1 MRKGIISCLL
11 FISFWLA
18 GCQQRKE
25 VEVQIIPQP
34 QSSELSSGTY
44 GLPRQAVFSTNL
56 PEEDK
61 KEFTEYLQASPFALQ
76 PEAEGTQKSVVSFT
90 IIAPVSDQESMES
103 YQLSITGKGIS
114 VVAPSAA
121 GLFYGF
127 QSLLQ
132 LAEQEADG
140 TFSFPLI
147 EIKDSPRF
155 SYRGLHLD
163 VSRHFRTKEFLKKQL
178 DAMARYKLN
187 RFHWHLTDGAGW
199 RLEIKRYPEL
209 TEQAAY
215 RPYPNWKAW
224 WKGGRK
230 YCTKD
235 APGADGGYYTQE
247 DAREIVE
254 YARQRHIT
262 VIPEIEMPGHAIAA
276 LASYP
281 ELSCRPDTTY
291 EVTGTWGVFEEVFCP
306 KEETF
311 QFLEGVLDE
320 VMELFPSPYIHIGGD
335 ECPKD
340 AWMKCAHCQE
350 LIKKLGLKDDTTP
363 NAIDGKKHTK
373 EEKLQS
379 YFITRMEKYLNSKG
393 RNIIGW
399 DEILEGGLAPNATVM
414 SWRGVEG
421 GITAAKAGHD
431 AIMTPSPY
439 AYLDQYQE
447 EPETAPTT
455 IGGYQTLK
463 KTYSYNPVPDDAD
476 ELVKKHIIGVQGN
489 IWNEY
494 MQSDERRDYQAF
506 PRAVA
511 LAETGWTQNNRKNWN
526 SFRSRMVEDFERMDA
541 MNVKACRNFFD
552 VNINT
557 HVYDGTLKAVLET
570 FYPDAEIRYTT
581 DGSAP
586 TAKSE
591 LYTQPFT
598 WEGYIDLQA
607 AAFKNSKMLGKVNG
621 KKLYANLISGKQYT
635 TTPHWGWMSG
645 DIFGENDILGADTTT
660 LGLTNGKRGNI
671 ASFTP
676 WVAFSLNE
684 KNNNE
689 LVFSVDLEK
698 PATIS
703 KVIFGTLYNPA
714 FRVLPASAA
723 RVEVSTNGKEF
734 KEVAQTSYT
743 REYPEHGRKMFTDV
757 LEFTPTEARYIK
769 VTLKSGGTLRN
780 GIDCRK
786 DSPGDIIPSDLYVDE
801 IEVY

>member
-103 YQLSITGKGIS
+103 YQLSVTGKGIS

-262 VIPEIEMPGHAIAA
+262 VIPEIEMPGHSEEV
-276 LASYP
+276 LAVFP
-281 ELSCRPDTTY
+281 HLSCSGKPYVNSEVCIGNEDT
-291 EVTGTWGVFEEVFCP
+291 F
-306 KEETF
+306 TF
-311 QFLEGVLDE
+311 LQNVLLE
-320 VMELFPSPYIHIGGD
+320 VMEIFPSEYIHIGGD
-335 ECPKD
+335 EANMDSWKKCPLCQKR
-340 AWMKCAHCQE
+340 MKQE
-350 LIKKLGLKDDTTP
+350 GLADV
-363 NAIDGKKHTK
+363 K
-373 EEKLQS
+373 ELQS
-379 YFITRMEKYLNSKG
+379 YLIHRMEKFLNEHD
-393 RNIIGW
+393 RQLLGW
-399 DEILEGGLAPNATVM
+399 DEILEGGLAPCATVM
-414 SWRGVEG
+414 SWRGEEG
-421 GITAAKAGHD
+421 GIKAAKAGHD
-431 AIMTPSPY
+431 VIMTPGGFCYLDSYQDAPTTQPEAIGGYLTLEKVYSYDPIPEVLTKEGADYIQGVQANVWAEYITTAEHMEYMIYPRLLALAEVAWTQSDKKNWEHFRRCALKEVKWLQDNGYHPFDLSKEVGERPEAAIPVEHLGLMKTIKYTSPY
-439 AYLDQYQE
+439 APQY
-447 EPETAPTT
+447 TAGGDSALVDGLRGGWTYGDKRWQGFLNTDMDVTVDLGEVKEISSIAAEFMQLSGPYVWLPREVIISISEDGNTFTEQARLHTDVPTT
-455 IGGYQTLK
+455 EDRLVFR
-463 KTYSYNPVPDDAD
+463 TYEWDGKASARYV
-476 ELVKKHIIGVQGN
+476 
-489 IWNEY
+489 
-494 MQSDERRDYQAF
+494 RYQA
-506 PRAVA
+506 
-511 LAETGWTQNNRKNWN
+511 LSNGIEGGW
-526 SFRSRMVEDFERMDA
+526 
-541 MNVKACRNFFD
+541 
-552 VNINT
+552 
-557 HVYDGTLKAVLET
+557 L
-570 FYPDAEIRYTT
+570 
-581 DGSAP
+581 
-586 TAKSE
+586 
-591 LYTQPFT
+591 
-598 WEGYIDLQA
+598 
-607 AAFKNSKMLGKVNG
+607 
-621 KKLYANLISGKQYT
+621 
-635 TTPHWGWMSG
+635 
-645 DIFGENDILGADTTT
+645 
-660 LGLTNGKRGNI
+660 
-671 ASFTP
+671 
-676 WVAFSLNE
+676 
-684 KNNNE
+684 
-689 LVFSVDLEK
+689 
-698 PATIS
+698 
-703 KVIFGTLYNPA
+703 
-714 FRVLPASAA
+714 
-723 RVEVSTNGKEF
+723 
-734 KEVAQTSYT
+734 
-743 REYPEHGRKMFTDV
+743 FTDEIV
-757 LEFTPTEARYIK
+757 IK
-769 VTLKSGGTLRN
+769 
-780 GIDCRK
+780 
-786 DSPGDIIPSDLYVDE
+786 
-801 IEVY
+801 

>member
-262 VIPEIEMPGHAIAA
+262 VIPEIEMPGHSEEV
-276 LASYP
+276 LAVFP
-281 ELSCRPDTTY
+281 HLSCSGKPYVNSEVCIGNEDT
-291 EVTGTWGVFEEVFCP
+291 F
-306 KEETF
+306 TF
-311 QFLEGVLDE
+311 LQNVLLE
-320 VMELFPSPYIHIGGD
+320 VMEIFPSEYIHIGGD
-335 ECPKD
+335 EANMDSWRKCPLCQKR
-340 AWMKCAHCQE
+340 MKQE
-350 LIKKLGLKDDTTP
+350 GLADV
-363 NAIDGKKHTK
+363 K
-373 EEKLQS
+373 ELQS
-379 YFITRMEKYLNSKG
+379 YLIHRMEKFLNEHG
-393 RNIIGW
+393 RQLLGW
-399 DEILEGGLAPNATVM
+399 DEILEGGLAPRATVM
-414 SWRGVEG
+414 SWRGEEG
-421 GITAAKAGHD
+421 GIKAAKAGHD
-431 AIMTPSPY
+431 VIMTPGGFCYLDSYQDAPTTQPEAIGGYLTLEKVYSYDPIPEVLTKEGADYIQGVQANVWAEYITTAEHMEYMVYPRLLALAEVAWTQPDKKNWEHFHRCALKEVKWLQDNGYHPFDLSKEVGERPEAAIPVEHLGLMKTVKYTSPY
-439 AYLDQYQE
+439 APQY
-447 EPETAPTT
+447 TA
-455 IGGYQTLK
+455 GGDSALVDGLRGGW
-463 KTYSYNPVPDDAD
+463 TYGDKRWQGFLNTDMDITVDLGEMKEISSIAAEFMQLSGPYVWLPREVIISISEDGNTFTEQARLHTDAD
-476 ELVKKHIIGVQGN
+476 YGRPVGIPDL
-489 IWNEY
+489 
-494 MQSDERRDYQAF
+494 
-506 PRAVA
+506 
-511 LAETGWTQNNRKNWN
+511 
-526 SFRSRMVEDFERMDA
+526 RM
-541 MNVKACRNFFD
+541 
-552 VNINT
+552 
-557 HVYDGTLKAVLET
+557 
-570 FYPDAEIRYTT
+570 
-581 DGSAP
+581 
-586 TAKSE
+586 
-591 LYTQPFT
+591 
-598 WEGYIDLQA
+598 
-607 AAFKNSKMLGKVNG
+607 
-621 KKLYANLISGKQYT
+621 
-635 TTPHWGWMSG
+635 
-645 DIFGENDILGADTTT
+645 
-660 LGLTNGKRGNI
+660 
-671 ASFTP
+671 
-676 WVAFSLNE
+676 
-684 KNNNE
+684 
-689 LVFSVDLEK
+689 
-698 PATIS
+698 
-703 KVIFGTLYNPA
+703 
-714 FRVLPASAA
+714 
-723 RVEVSTNGKEF
+723 
-734 KEVAQTSYT
+734 
-743 REYPEHGRKMFTDV
+743 GR
-757 LEFTPTEARYIK
+757 
-769 VTLKSGGTLRN
+769 
-780 GIDCRK
+780 
-786 DSPGDIIPSDLYVDE
+786 
-801 IEVY
+801 

>member
-262 VIPEIEMPGHAIAA
+262 VIPEIEMPGHSEEV
-276 LASYP
+276 LAVFP
-281 ELSCRPDTTY
+281 HLSCSGKPYVNSEVCIGNEDT
-291 EVTGTWGVFEEVFCP
+291 F
-306 KEETF
+306 TF
-311 QFLEGVLDE
+311 LQNVLLE
-320 VMELFPSPYIHIGGD
+320 VMEIFPSEYIHIGGD
-335 ECPKD
+335 EANMDSWRKCPLCQKR
-340 AWMKCAHCQE
+340 MKQE
-350 LIKKLGLKDDTTP
+350 GLADV
-363 NAIDGKKHTK
+363 K
-373 EEKLQS
+373 ELQS
-379 YFITRMEKYLNSKG
+379 YLIHRMEKFLNEHG
-393 RNIIGW
+393 RQLLGW
-399 DEILEGGLAPNATVM
+399 DEILEGGLAPRATVM
-414 SWRGVEG
+414 SWRGEEG
-421 GITAAKAGHD
+421 GIKAAKAGHD
-431 AIMTPSPY
+431 VIMTPGGFCYLDSYQDAPTTQPEAIGGYLTLEKVYSYDPIPEVLTKEGADYIQGVQANVWAEYITTAEHMEYMVYPRLLALAEVAWTQPDKKNWEHFHRCALKEVKWLQDNGYHPFDLSKEVGERPEEAIPVEHLGLMKTVKYTSPY
-439 AYLDQYQE
+439 APQY
-447 EPETAPTT
+447 TAGGDSALVDGLRGGWTYGDKRWQGFLNTDMDITVDLGEVKEISSIAAEFMQLSGPYVWLPREVIISISEDGNTFTEQARLHTDVPTT
-455 IGGYQTLK
+455 EDRLVFR
-463 KTYSYNPVPDDAD
+463 TYEWDGKASVRYV
-476 ELVKKHIIGVQGN
+476 
-489 IWNEY
+489 
-494 MQSDERRDYQAF
+494 RYQA
-506 PRAVA
+506 
-511 LAETGWTQNNRKNWN
+511 LSNGIEGGW
-526 SFRSRMVEDFERMDA
+526 
-541 MNVKACRNFFD
+541 
-552 VNINT
+552 
-557 HVYDGTLKAVLET
+557 L
-570 FYPDAEIRYTT
+570 
-581 DGSAP
+581 
-586 TAKSE
+586 
-591 LYTQPFT
+591 
-598 WEGYIDLQA
+598 
-607 AAFKNSKMLGKVNG
+607 
-621 KKLYANLISGKQYT
+621 
-635 TTPHWGWMSG
+635 
-645 DIFGENDILGADTTT
+645 
-660 LGLTNGKRGNI
+660 
-671 ASFTP
+671 
-676 WVAFSLNE
+676 
-684 KNNNE
+684 
-689 LVFSVDLEK
+689 
-698 PATIS
+698 
-703 KVIFGTLYNPA
+703 
-714 FRVLPASAA
+714 
-723 RVEVSTNGKEF
+723 
-734 KEVAQTSYT
+734 
-743 REYPEHGRKMFTDV
+743 FTDEIV
-757 LEFTPTEARYIK
+757 IK
-769 VTLKSGGTLRN
+769 
-780 GIDCRK
+780 
-786 DSPGDIIPSDLYVDE
+786 
-801 IEVY
+801 

>member
-262 VIPEIEMPGHAIAA
+262 VIPEIEMPGHSEEV
-276 LASYP
+276 LAVFP
-281 ELSCRPDTTY
+281 HLSCSGKPY
-291 EVTGTWGVFEEVFCP
+291 VNSEVCIGNEDAF
-306 KEETF
+306 TF
-311 QFLEGVLDE
+311 LQNVLLE
-320 VMELFPSPYIHIGGD
+320 VMEIFPSEYIHIGGD
-335 ECPKD
+335 EANMDSWRKCPLCQKR
-340 AWMKCAHCQE
+340 MKQE
-350 LIKKLGLKDDTTP
+350 GLADV
-363 NAIDGKKHTK
+363 K
-373 EEKLQS
+373 ELQS
-379 YFITRMEKYLNSKG
+379 YLIHRMEKFLNEHG
-393 RNIIGW
+393 RQLLGW
-399 DEILEGGLAPNATVM
+399 DEILEGGLAPRATVM
-414 SWRGVEG
+414 SWRGEEG
-421 GITAAKAGHD
+421 GIKAAKAGHD
-431 AIMTPSPY
+431 VIMTPGGFCYLDSYQDAPTTQPEAIGGYLTLEKVYSYDPIPEVLTKEGADYIQGVQANVWAEYITTAEHMEYMVYPRLLALAEVAWTQPDKKNWEHFHRCALKEVKWLQDNGYHPFDLSKEVGERPEAAIPVEHLGLMKTVKYTSPY
-439 AYLDQYQE
+439 APQY
-447 EPETAPTT
+447 TAGGDSALVDGLRVGWTDGDKRWQGFLNTDMDITVDLGEMKEISSIAAEFMQLSGPYVWLPREVIISISEDGNTFTEQARLHTDVPTT
-455 IGGYQTLK
+455 EDRLVFR
-463 KTYSYNPVPDDAD
+463 TYEWDGKASARYV
-476 ELVKKHIIGVQGN
+476 
-489 IWNEY
+489 
-494 MQSDERRDYQAF
+494 RYQA
-506 PRAVA
+506 
-511 LAETGWTQNNRKNWN
+511 LSNGIEGGW
-526 SFRSRMVEDFERMDA
+526 
-541 MNVKACRNFFD
+541 
-552 VNINT
+552 
-557 HVYDGTLKAVLET
+557 L
-570 FYPDAEIRYTT
+570 
-581 DGSAP
+581 
-586 TAKSE
+586 
-591 LYTQPFT
+591 
-598 WEGYIDLQA
+598 
-607 AAFKNSKMLGKVNG
+607 
-621 KKLYANLISGKQYT
+621 
-635 TTPHWGWMSG
+635 
-645 DIFGENDILGADTTT
+645 
-660 LGLTNGKRGNI
+660 
-671 ASFTP
+671 
-676 WVAFSLNE
+676 
-684 KNNNE
+684 
-689 LVFSVDLEK
+689 
-698 PATIS
+698 
-703 KVIFGTLYNPA
+703 
-714 FRVLPASAA
+714 
-723 RVEVSTNGKEF
+723 
-734 KEVAQTSYT
+734 
-743 REYPEHGRKMFTDV
+743 FTDEIV
-757 LEFTPTEARYIK
+757 IK
-769 VTLKSGGTLRN
+769 
-780 GIDCRK
+780 
-786 DSPGDIIPSDLYVDE
+786 
-801 IEVY
+801 

>member
-262 VIPEIEMPGHAIAA
+262 VIPEIEMPGHSEEV
-276 LASYP
+276 LAVFP
-281 ELSCRPDTTY
+281 HLSCSGKPYVNSEVCIGNEDT
-291 EVTGTWGVFEEVFCP
+291 F
-306 KEETF
+306 TF
-311 QFLEGVLDE
+311 LQNVLLE
-320 VMELFPSPYIHIGGD
+320 VMEIFPSEYIHIGGD
-335 ECPKD
+335 EANMDSWRKCPLCQKR
-340 AWMKCAHCQE
+340 MKQE
-350 LIKKLGLKDDTTP
+350 GLADV
-363 NAIDGKKHTK
+363 K
-373 EEKLQS
+373 ELQS
-379 YFITRMEKYLNSKG
+379 YLIHRMEKFLNEHG
-393 RNIIGW
+393 RQLLGW
-399 DEILEGGLAPNATVM
+399 DEILEGGLAPRATVM
-414 SWRGVEG
+414 SWRGEEG
-421 GITAAKAGHD
+421 GIKAAKAGHD
-431 AIMTPSPY
+431 VIMTPGGFCYLDSYQDAPTTQPEAIGGYLTLEKVYSYDPIPEVLTKEGADYIQGVQANVWAEYITTAEHMEYMIYPRLLALAEVAWTQPDKKNWEHFHRCALKEVKWLQDNGYHPFDLSKEVGERPEAAVPVEHLGLMKTIKYTSPY
-439 AYLDQYQE
+439 APQY
-447 EPETAPTT
+447 TAGGDSALVDGLRGGWTYGDKRWQGFLNTDMDITVDLGEVKEISSIAAEFMQLSGPYVWLQREVIISISEDGNTFTEQARLHTDVPTT
-455 IGGYQTLK
+455 EDRLVFR
-463 KTYSYNPVPDDAD
+463 TYEWDGKASARYV
-476 ELVKKHIIGVQGN
+476 
-489 IWNEY
+489 
-494 MQSDERRDYQAF
+494 RYQA
-506 PRAVA
+506 
-511 LAETGWTQNNRKNWN
+511 LSNGIEGGW
-526 SFRSRMVEDFERMDA
+526 
-541 MNVKACRNFFD
+541 
-552 VNINT
+552 
-557 HVYDGTLKAVLET
+557 L
-570 FYPDAEIRYTT
+570 
-581 DGSAP
+581 
-586 TAKSE
+586 
-591 LYTQPFT
+591 
-598 WEGYIDLQA
+598 
-607 AAFKNSKMLGKVNG
+607 
-621 KKLYANLISGKQYT
+621 
-635 TTPHWGWMSG
+635 
-645 DIFGENDILGADTTT
+645 
-660 LGLTNGKRGNI
+660 
-671 ASFTP
+671 
-676 WVAFSLNE
+676 
-684 KNNNE
+684 
-689 LVFSVDLEK
+689 
-698 PATIS
+698 
-703 KVIFGTLYNPA
+703 
-714 FRVLPASAA
+714 
-723 RVEVSTNGKEF
+723 
-734 KEVAQTSYT
+734 
-743 REYPEHGRKMFTDV
+743 FTDEIV
-757 LEFTPTEARYIK
+757 IK
-769 VTLKSGGTLRN
+769 
-780 GIDCRK
+780 
-786 DSPGDIIPSDLYVDE
+786 
-801 IEVY
+801 

>member
-262 VIPEIEMPGHAIAA
+262 VIPEIEMPGHSEEV
-276 LASYP
+276 LAVFP
-281 ELSCRPDTTY
+281 HLSCSGKPYVNSEVCIGNEDT
-291 EVTGTWGVFEEVFCP
+291 F
-306 KEETF
+306 TF
-311 QFLEGVLDE
+311 LQNVLLE
-320 VMELFPSPYIHIGGD
+320 VMEIFPSEYIHIGGD
-335 ECPKD
+335 EANMDSWRKCPLCQKR
-340 AWMKCAHCQE
+340 MKQE
-350 LIKKLGLKDDTTP
+350 GLADV
-363 NAIDGKKHTK
+363 K
-373 EEKLQS
+373 ELQS
-379 YFITRMEKYLNSKG
+379 YLIHRMEKFLNEHG
-393 RNIIGW
+393 RQLLGW
-399 DEILEGGLAPNATVM
+399 DEILEGGLAPRATVM
-414 SWRGVEG
+414 SWRGEEG
-421 GITAAKAGHD
+421 GIKAAKAGHD
-431 AIMTPSPY
+431 VIMTPGGFCYLDSYQDAPTTQPEAIGGYLTLEKVYSYDPIPEVLTKEGADYIQGVQANVWAEYITTAEHMEYMIYPRLLALAEVAWTQPDKKNWEHFHRCALKEVKWLQDNGYHPFDLSKEVGERPEAAVPVEHLGLMKTIKYTSPY
-439 AYLDQYQE
+439 APQY
-447 EPETAPTT
+447 TA
-455 IGGYQTLK
+455 GGD
-463 KTYSYNPVPDDAD
+463 SA
-476 ELVKKHIIGVQGN
+476 LVDGLRG
-489 IWNEY
+489 
-494 MQSDERRDYQAF
+494 
-506 PRAVA
+506 
-511 LAETGWTQNNRKNWN
+511 GWTYGDKRWQGFLNT
-526 SFRSRMVEDFERMDA
+526 DMD
-541 MNVKACRNFFD
+541 
-552 VNINT
+552 IT
-557 HVYDGTLKAVLET
+557 
-570 FYPDAEIRYTT
+570 
-581 DGSAP
+581 
-586 TAKSE
+586 
-591 LYTQPFT
+591 
-598 WEGYIDLQA
+598 
-607 AAFKNSKMLGKVNG
+607 
-621 KKLYANLISGKQYT
+621 
-635 TTPHWGWMSG
+635 
-645 DIFGENDILGADTTT
+645 
-660 LGLTNGKRGNI
+660 
-671 ASFTP
+671 
-676 WVAFSLNE
+676 
-684 KNNNE
+684 
-689 LVFSVDLEK
+689 VDLGEVK
-698 PATIS
+698 EIS
-703 KVIFGTLYNPA
+703 SIAAEFMQLSGPYVW
-714 FRVLPASAA
+714 LP
-723 RVEVSTNGKEF
+723 R
-734 KEVAQTSYT
+734 
-743 REYPEHGRKMFTDV
+743 
-757 LEFTPTEARYIK
+757 
-769 VTLKSGGTLRN
+769 
-780 GIDCRK
+780 
-786 DSPGDIIPSDLYVDE
+786 
-801 IEVY
+801 

>member
-1 MRKGIISCLL
+1 MRKGIVSCLL

-103 YQLSITGKGIS
+103 YQLSVTGKGIS
-114 VVAPSAA
+114 VVAPSVA

-262 VIPEIEMPGHAIAA
+262 VIPEIEMPGHSEEV
-276 LASYP
+276 LAVFP
-281 ELSCRPDTTY
+281 HLSCSGKPYVNSEVCIGNEDT
-291 EVTGTWGVFEEVFCP
+291 F
-306 KEETF
+306 TF
-311 QFLEGVLDE
+311 LQNVLLE
-320 VMELFPSPYIHIGGD
+320 VMEIFPSEYIHIGGD
-335 ECPKD
+335 EANMDSWRKCPLCQKR
-340 AWMKCAHCQE
+340 MKQE
-350 LIKKLGLKDDTTP
+350 GLADV
-363 NAIDGKKHTK
+363 K
-373 EEKLQS
+373 ELQS
-379 YFITRMEKYLNSKG
+379 YLIHRMEKFLNEHG
-393 RNIIGW
+393 RQLLGW
-399 DEILEGGLAPNATVM
+399 DEIREGGLAPRATVM
-414 SWRGVEG
+414 SWRGEEG
-421 GITAAKAGHD
+421 GIKAAKAGHD
-431 AIMTPSPY
+431 VIMTPGGFCYLDSYQDAPTTQPEAIGGYLTLEKVYSYDPIPEVLTKEEAVYIQGVQANVWAEYITTAEHMEYMIYPRLLALAEVAWTQPDKKNWEHFHRCALKEVKWLQDNGYHPFDLSKEVGERPEAAIPVEHLGLMKTIKYTSPY
-439 AYLDQYQE
+439 APQY
-447 EPETAPTT
+447 TAGGDTALVDGLRGGWTYGDKRWQGFLNTDMDVTVDLGEVKEISSIAAEFMQLSGPYVWLPREVIISISEDGNTFTEQARLHTDVPTT
-455 IGGYQTLK
+455 EDRLVFR
-463 KTYSYNPVPDDAD
+463 TYEWDGKASARYV
-476 ELVKKHIIGVQGN
+476 
-489 IWNEY
+489 
-494 MQSDERRDYQAF
+494 RYQA
-506 PRAVA
+506 
-511 LAETGWTQNNRKNWN
+511 LSNGIEGGW
-526 SFRSRMVEDFERMDA
+526 
-541 MNVKACRNFFD
+541 
-552 VNINT
+552 
-557 HVYDGTLKAVLET
+557 L
-570 FYPDAEIRYTT
+570 
-581 DGSAP
+581 
-586 TAKSE
+586 
-591 LYTQPFT
+591 
-598 WEGYIDLQA
+598 
-607 AAFKNSKMLGKVNG
+607 
-621 KKLYANLISGKQYT
+621 
-635 TTPHWGWMSG
+635 
-645 DIFGENDILGADTTT
+645 
-660 LGLTNGKRGNI
+660 
-671 ASFTP
+671 
-676 WVAFSLNE
+676 
-684 KNNNE
+684 
-689 LVFSVDLEK
+689 
-698 PATIS
+698 
-703 KVIFGTLYNPA
+703 
-714 FRVLPASAA
+714 
-723 RVEVSTNGKEF
+723 
-734 KEVAQTSYT
+734 
-743 REYPEHGRKMFTDV
+743 FTDEIV
-757 LEFTPTEARYIK
+757 IK
-769 VTLKSGGTLRN
+769 
-780 GIDCRK
+780 
-786 DSPGDIIPSDLYVDE
+786 
-801 IEVY
+801 

>member
-262 VIPEIEMPGHAIAA
+262 VIPEIEMPGHSEEV
-276 LASYP
+276 LAVFP
-281 ELSCRPDTTY
+281 HLSCSGKPYVNSEVCIGNEDT
-291 EVTGTWGVFEEVFCP
+291 F
-306 KEETF
+306 TF
-311 QFLEGVLDE
+311 LQNVLLE
-320 VMELFPSPYIHIGGD
+320 VMEIFPSEYIHIGGD
-335 ECPKD
+335 EANMDSWKKCPLCQKR
-340 AWMKCAHCQE
+340 MKQE
-350 LIKKLGLKDDTTP
+350 GLADV
-363 NAIDGKKHTK
+363 K
-373 EEKLQS
+373 ELQS
-379 YFITRMEKYLNSKG
+379 YLIHRIEKFLNEHD
-393 RNIIGW
+393 RQLLGW
-399 DEILEGGLAPNATVM
+399 DEILEGGLAPRATVM
-414 SWRGVEG
+414 SWRGEEG
-421 GITAAKAGHD
+421 GIKAAKAGHD
-431 AIMTPSPY
+431 VIMTPGGFCYLDSYQDAPTTQPEAIGGYLTLEKVYFYDPIPEVLTKEGADYIQGVQANVWAEYITTAEHMEYMVYPRLLALAEVAWTQPDKKNWEHFHRCALKEVKWLQDNGYHPFDLSKEVGERPEAAIPVEHLGLMKTVKYTSPY
-439 AYLDQYQE
+439 APQY
-447 EPETAPTT
+447 TAGGDSALVDGLRGGWTYGDKRWQGFLNTDMDITVDLGEMKEISSIAAEFMQLSGPYVWLPREVIISISEDGNTFTEQARLHTDVPTT
-455 IGGYQTLK
+455 EDRLVFR
-463 KTYSYNPVPDDAD
+463 TYEWDGKASARYV
-476 ELVKKHIIGVQGN
+476 
-489 IWNEY
+489 
-494 MQSDERRDYQAF
+494 RYQA
-506 PRAVA
+506 
-511 LAETGWTQNNRKNWN
+511 LSNGIEGGW
-526 SFRSRMVEDFERMDA
+526 
-541 MNVKACRNFFD
+541 
-552 VNINT
+552 
-557 HVYDGTLKAVLET
+557 L
-570 FYPDAEIRYTT
+570 
-581 DGSAP
+581 
-586 TAKSE
+586 
-591 LYTQPFT
+591 
-598 WEGYIDLQA
+598 
-607 AAFKNSKMLGKVNG
+607 
-621 KKLYANLISGKQYT
+621 
-635 TTPHWGWMSG
+635 
-645 DIFGENDILGADTTT
+645 
-660 LGLTNGKRGNI
+660 
-671 ASFTP
+671 
-676 WVAFSLNE
+676 
-684 KNNNE
+684 
-689 LVFSVDLEK
+689 
-698 PATIS
+698 
-703 KVIFGTLYNPA
+703 
-714 FRVLPASAA
+714 
-723 RVEVSTNGKEF
+723 
-734 KEVAQTSYT
+734 
-743 REYPEHGRKMFTDV
+743 FTDEIV
-757 LEFTPTEARYIK
+757 IK
-769 VTLKSGGTLRN
+769 
-780 GIDCRK
+780 
-786 DSPGDIIPSDLYVDE
+786 
-801 IEVY
+801 

>member
-114 VVAPSAA
+114 VVALSAA

-262 VIPEIEMPGHAIAA
+262 VIPEIEMPGHSEEV
-276 LASYP
+276 LAVFP
-281 ELSCRPDTTY
+281 HLSCSGKPYVNSEVCIGNEDT
-291 EVTGTWGVFEEVFCP
+291 F
-306 KEETF
+306 TF
-311 QFLEGVLDE
+311 LQNVLLE
-320 VMELFPSPYIHIGGD
+320 VMEIFPSEYIHIGGD
-335 ECPKD
+335 EANMDSWRKCPLCQKR
-340 AWMKCAHCQE
+340 MKQE
-350 LIKKLGLKDDTTP
+350 GLADV
-363 NAIDGKKHTK
+363 K
-373 EEKLQS
+373 ELQS
-379 YFITRMEKYLNSKG
+379 YLIHRMEKFLNEHG
-393 RNIIGW
+393 RQLLGW
-399 DEILEGGLAPNATVM
+399 DEILEGGLAPRATVM
-414 SWRGVEG
+414 SWRGKEG
-421 GITAAKAGHD
+421 GIKAAKAGHD
-431 AIMTPSPY
+431 VIMTPGGFCYLDSYQDAPTTQPEAIGGYLTLEKVYSYDPIPEVLTKEGADYIQGVQANVWAEYITTAEHMEYMIYPRLLALAEVAWTQPDKKNWEHFRRCALKEVKWLQDNGYHPFDLSKEVGERPEAAIPVEHLGLMKTVKYTSPY
-439 AYLDQYQE
+439 APQY
-447 EPETAPTT
+447 TAGGDTALVDGLRGGWTYGDKRWQGFLNTDMDITVDLGEMKEISSIAAEFMQLSGPYVWLPREVIISISEDGNTFTEQARLHTDVPTT
-455 IGGYQTLK
+455 EDRLVFR
-463 KTYSYNPVPDDAD
+463 TYEWDGKASARYV
-476 ELVKKHIIGVQGN
+476 
-489 IWNEY
+489 
-494 MQSDERRDYQAF
+494 RYQA
-506 PRAVA
+506 
-511 LAETGWTQNNRKNWN
+511 LSNGIEGGW
-526 SFRSRMVEDFERMDA
+526 
-541 MNVKACRNFFD
+541 
-552 VNINT
+552 
-557 HVYDGTLKAVLET
+557 L
-570 FYPDAEIRYTT
+570 
-581 DGSAP
+581 
-586 TAKSE
+586 
-591 LYTQPFT
+591 
-598 WEGYIDLQA
+598 
-607 AAFKNSKMLGKVNG
+607 
-621 KKLYANLISGKQYT
+621 
-635 TTPHWGWMSG
+635 
-645 DIFGENDILGADTTT
+645 
-660 LGLTNGKRGNI
+660 
-671 ASFTP
+671 
-676 WVAFSLNE
+676 
-684 KNNNE
+684 
-689 LVFSVDLEK
+689 
-698 PATIS
+698 
-703 KVIFGTLYNPA
+703 
-714 FRVLPASAA
+714 
-723 RVEVSTNGKEF
+723 
-734 KEVAQTSYT
+734 
-743 REYPEHGRKMFTDV
+743 FTDEIV
-757 LEFTPTEARYIK
+757 IK
-769 VTLKSGGTLRN
+769 
-780 GIDCRK
+780 
-786 DSPGDIIPSDLYVDE
+786 
-801 IEVY
+801 

>member
-262 VIPEIEMPGHAIAA
+262 VIPEIEMPGHSEEV
-276 LASYP
+276 LAVFP
-281 ELSCRPDTTY
+281 HLSCSGKPYVNSEVCIGNEDT
-291 EVTGTWGVFEEVFCP
+291 F
-306 KEETF
+306 TF
-311 QFLEGVLDE
+311 LQNVLLE
-320 VMELFPSPYIHIGGD
+320 VMEIFPSEYIHIGGD
-335 ECPKD
+335 EANMDSWKKCPLCQKR
-340 AWMKCAHCQE
+340 MKQE
-350 LIKKLGLKDDTTP
+350 GLADV
-363 NAIDGKKHTK
+363 K
-373 EEKLQS
+373 ELQS
-379 YFITRMEKYLNSKG
+379 YLIHRMEKFLNEHG
-393 RNIIGW
+393 RQLLGW
-399 DEILEGGLAPNATVM
+399 DEILEGGLAPRATVM
-414 SWRGVEG
+414 SWRGEEG
-421 GITAAKAGHD
+421 GIKAAKAGHD
-431 AIMTPSPY
+431 VIMTPGGFCYLDSYQDAPTTQPEAIGGYLTLEKVYSYDPIPEVLTKEGADYIQGVQANVWAEYITTAEHMEYMVYPRLLALAEVAWTQPDKKNWEHFHRCALKEVKWLQDNGYHPFDLSKEVGERPEAAIPVEHLGLMKTVKYTSPY
-439 AYLDQYQE
+439 APQY
-447 EPETAPTT
+447 TAGGDSALVDGLRGGWTYGDKRWQGFLNTDMDITVDLGEMKEISSIAAEFMQLSGPYVWLPREVIISISEDGNTFTEQARLHTDVPTT
-455 IGGYQTLK
+455 EDRLVFR
-463 KTYSYNPVPDDAD
+463 TYEWDGKASARYV
-476 ELVKKHIIGVQGN
+476 
-489 IWNEY
+489 
-494 MQSDERRDYQAF
+494 RYQA
-506 PRAVA
+506 
-511 LAETGWTQNNRKNWN
+511 LSNGIEGGW
-526 SFRSRMVEDFERMDA
+526 
-541 MNVKACRNFFD
+541 
-552 VNINT
+552 
-557 HVYDGTLKAVLET
+557 L
-570 FYPDAEIRYTT
+570 
-581 DGSAP
+581 
-586 TAKSE
+586 
-591 LYTQPFT
+591 
-598 WEGYIDLQA
+598 
-607 AAFKNSKMLGKVNG
+607 
-621 KKLYANLISGKQYT
+621 
-635 TTPHWGWMSG
+635 
-645 DIFGENDILGADTTT
+645 
-660 LGLTNGKRGNI
+660 
-671 ASFTP
+671 
-676 WVAFSLNE
+676 
-684 KNNNE
+684 
-689 LVFSVDLEK
+689 
-698 PATIS
+698 
-703 KVIFGTLYNPA
+703 
-714 FRVLPASAA
+714 
-723 RVEVSTNGKEF
+723 
-734 KEVAQTSYT
+734 
-743 REYPEHGRKMFTDV
+743 FTDEIV
-757 LEFTPTEARYIK
+757 IK
-769 VTLKSGGTLRN
+769 
-780 GIDCRK
+780 
-786 DSPGDIIPSDLYVDE
+786 
-801 IEVY
+801 

>member
-262 VIPEIEMPGHAIAA
+262 VIPEIEMPGHSEEV
-276 LASYP
+276 LAVFP
-281 ELSCRPDTTY
+281 HLSCSGKPYVNSEVCIGNEDT
-291 EVTGTWGVFEEVFCP
+291 F
-306 KEETF
+306 TF
-311 QFLEGVLDE
+311 LQNVLLE
-320 VMELFPSPYIHIGGD
+320 VMEIFPSEYIHIGGD
-335 ECPKD
+335 EANMDSWRKCPLCQKR
-340 AWMKCAHCQE
+340 MKQE
-350 LIKKLGLKDDTTP
+350 GLADV
-363 NAIDGKKHTK
+363 K
-373 EEKLQS
+373 ELQS
-379 YFITRMEKYLNSKG
+379 YLIHRMEKFLNEHG
-393 RNIIGW
+393 RQLLGW
-399 DEILEGGLAPNATVM
+399 DEILEGGLAPRATVM
-414 SWRGVEG
+414 SWRGEEG
-421 GITAAKAGHD
+421 GIKAAKAGHD
-431 AIMTPSPY
+431 VIMTPGGFCYLDSYQDAPTTQPEAIGGYLTLEKVYSYDPIPEVLTKEGADYIQGVQANVWAEYITTAEHMEYMVYPRLLALAEVAWTQPDKKNWEHFHRCALKEVKWLQDNGYHPFDLSKEVGERPEAAIPVEHLGLMKTVKYTSPY
-439 AYLDQYQE
+439 APQY
-447 EPETAPTT
+447 TAGGDSALVDGLRGGWTYGDKRWQGFLNTDMDITVDLGEMKEISSIAAEFMQLSGPYVWLPREVIISISEDGNTFTEQARLHTDVPTT
-455 IGGYQTLK
+455 EDRLVFRTYEWDGKASARYVRYQALSNGIEGGWLF
-463 KTYSYNPVPDDAD
+463 
-476 ELVKKHIIGVQGN
+476 
-489 IWNEY
+489 
-494 MQSDERRDYQAF
+494 SDE
-506 PRAVA
+506 
-511 LAETGWTQNNRKNWN
+511 
-526 SFRSRMVEDFERMDA
+526 
-541 MNVKACRNFFD
+541 
-552 VNINT
+552 I
-557 HVYDGTLKAVLET
+557 
-570 FYPDAEIRYTT
+570 
-581 DGSAP
+581 
-586 TAKSE
+586 
-591 LYTQPFT
+591 
-598 WEGYIDLQA
+598 
-607 AAFKNSKMLGKVNG
+607 
-621 KKLYANLISGKQYT
+621 
-635 TTPHWGWMSG
+635 
-645 DIFGENDILGADTTT
+645 
-660 LGLTNGKRGNI
+660 
-671 ASFTP
+671 
-676 WVAFSLNE
+676 
-684 KNNNE
+684 
-689 LVFSVDLEK
+689 
-698 PATIS
+698 
-703 KVIFGTLYNPA
+703 VI
-714 FRVLPASAA
+714 
-723 RVEVSTNGKEF
+723 K
-734 KEVAQTSYT
+734 
-743 REYPEHGRKMFTDV
+743 
-757 LEFTPTEARYIK
+757 
-769 VTLKSGGTLRN
+769 
-780 GIDCRK
+780 
-786 DSPGDIIPSDLYVDE
+786 
-801 IEVY
+801 

>member
-262 VIPEIEMPGHAIAA
+262 VIPEIEMPGHSEEV
-276 LASYP
+276 LAVFP
-281 ELSCRPDTTY
+281 HLSCSGKPYVNSEVCIGNEDT
-291 EVTGTWGVFEEVFCP
+291 F
-306 KEETF
+306 TF
-311 QFLEGVLDE
+311 LQNVLLE
-320 VMELFPSPYIHIGGD
+320 VMEIFPSEYIHIGGD
-335 ECPKD
+335 EANMDSWRKCPLCQKR
-340 AWMKCAHCQE
+340 MKQE
-350 LIKKLGLKDDTTP
+350 GLADV
-363 NAIDGKKHTK
+363 K
-373 EEKLQS
+373 ELQS
-379 YFITRMEKYLNSKG
+379 YLIHRMEKFLNEHG
-393 RNIIGW
+393 RQLLGW
-399 DEILEGGLAPNATVM
+399 DEILEGGLAPRATVM
-414 SWRGVEG
+414 SWRGEEG
-421 GITAAKAGHD
+421 GIKAAKAGHD
-431 AIMTPSPY
+431 VIMTPGGFCYLDSYQDAPTTQPEAIGGYLTLEKVYSYDPIPEVLTKEGAEYIQGVQANVWAEYITTAEHMEYMVYPRLLALAEVAWTQPDKKNWEHFHRCALKEVKWLQDNGYHPFDLSKEVGERPEAAIPVEHLGLMKTVKYTSPY
-439 AYLDQYQE
+439 APQY
-447 EPETAPTT
+447 TAGGDSALVDGLRGGWTYGDKRWQGFLNTDMDITVDLGEMKEISSIAAEFMQLSGPYVWLPREVIISISEDGNTFTEQARLHTDVPTT
-455 IGGYQTLK
+455 EDRLVFR
-463 KTYSYNPVPDDAD
+463 TYEWDGKASARYV
-476 ELVKKHIIGVQGN
+476 
-489 IWNEY
+489 
-494 MQSDERRDYQAF
+494 RYQA
-506 PRAVA
+506 
-511 LAETGWTQNNRKNWN
+511 LSNGIEGGW
-526 SFRSRMVEDFERMDA
+526 
-541 MNVKACRNFFD
+541 
-552 VNINT
+552 
-557 HVYDGTLKAVLET
+557 L
-570 FYPDAEIRYTT
+570 
-581 DGSAP
+581 
-586 TAKSE
+586 
-591 LYTQPFT
+591 
-598 WEGYIDLQA
+598 
-607 AAFKNSKMLGKVNG
+607 
-621 KKLYANLISGKQYT
+621 
-635 TTPHWGWMSG
+635 
-645 DIFGENDILGADTTT
+645 
-660 LGLTNGKRGNI
+660 
-671 ASFTP
+671 
-676 WVAFSLNE
+676 
-684 KNNNE
+684 
-689 LVFSVDLEK
+689 
-698 PATIS
+698 
-703 KVIFGTLYNPA
+703 
-714 FRVLPASAA
+714 
-723 RVEVSTNGKEF
+723 
-734 KEVAQTSYT
+734 
-743 REYPEHGRKMFTDV
+743 FTDEIV
-757 LEFTPTEARYIK
+757 IK
-769 VTLKSGGTLRN
+769 
-780 GIDCRK
+780 
-786 DSPGDIIPSDLYVDE
+786 
-801 IEVY
+801 

>member
-25 VEVQIIPQP
+25 VEVQIIPQH

-103 YQLSITGKGIS
+103 YQLSVTGKGIS

-262 VIPEIEMPGHAIAA
+262 VIPEIEMPGHSEEV
-276 LASYP
+276 LAVFP
-281 ELSCRPDTTY
+281 HLSCSGKPYVNSEVCIGNEDT
-291 EVTGTWGVFEEVFCP
+291 F
-306 KEETF
+306 TF
-311 QFLEGVLDE
+311 LQNVLLE
-320 VMELFPSPYIHIGGD
+320 VMEIFPSEYIHIGGD
-335 ECPKD
+335 EANMDSWRKCPLCQKR
-340 AWMKCAHCQE
+340 MKQE
-350 LIKKLGLKDDTTP
+350 GLADV
-363 NAIDGKKHTK
+363 K
-373 EEKLQS
+373 ELQS
-379 YFITRMEKYLNSKG
+379 YLIHRMEKFLNEHD
-393 RNIIGW
+393 RQLLGW
-399 DEILEGGLAPNATVM
+399 DEILEGGLAPRATVM
-414 SWRGVEG
+414 SWRGEEG
-421 GITAAKAGHD
+421 GIKAAKAGHD
-431 AIMTPSPY
+431 VIMTPGGFCYLDSYQDAPTTQPEAIGGYLTLEKVYSYDPIPEVLTKEGADYIQGVQANVWAEYITTAEHMEYMVYPRLLALAEVAWTQPDKKNWEHFRRCALKEVKWLQDNGYHPFDLSKEVGERPEAAIPVEHLGLMKTVKYTSPY
-439 AYLDQYQE
+439 APQY
-447 EPETAPTT
+447 TAGGDSALVDGLRGGWTYGDKRWQGFLNTDMDITVDLGEMKEISSIAAEFMQLSGPYVWLPREVIISISEDGNTFTEQARLHTDVPTT
-455 IGGYQTLK
+455 EDRLVFR
-463 KTYSYNPVPDDAD
+463 TYEWDGKASARYV
-476 ELVKKHIIGVQGN
+476 
-489 IWNEY
+489 
-494 MQSDERRDYQAF
+494 RYQA
-506 PRAVA
+506 
-511 LAETGWTQNNRKNWN
+511 LSNGIEGGW
-526 SFRSRMVEDFERMDA
+526 
-541 MNVKACRNFFD
+541 
-552 VNINT
+552 
-557 HVYDGTLKAVLET
+557 L
-570 FYPDAEIRYTT
+570 
-581 DGSAP
+581 
-586 TAKSE
+586 
-591 LYTQPFT
+591 
-598 WEGYIDLQA
+598 
-607 AAFKNSKMLGKVNG
+607 
-621 KKLYANLISGKQYT
+621 
-635 TTPHWGWMSG
+635 
-645 DIFGENDILGADTTT
+645 
-660 LGLTNGKRGNI
+660 
-671 ASFTP
+671 
-676 WVAFSLNE
+676 
-684 KNNNE
+684 
-689 LVFSVDLEK
+689 
-698 PATIS
+698 
-703 KVIFGTLYNPA
+703 
-714 FRVLPASAA
+714 
-723 RVEVSTNGKEF
+723 
-734 KEVAQTSYT
+734 
-743 REYPEHGRKMFTDV
+743 FTDEIV
-757 LEFTPTEARYIK
+757 IK
-769 VTLKSGGTLRN
+769 
-780 GIDCRK
+780 
-786 DSPGDIIPSDLYVDE
+786 
-801 IEVY
+801 

>member
-34 QSSELSSGTY
+34 QSSELSSETY

-103 YQLSITGKGIS
+103 YQLSVTGKGIS

-262 VIPEIEMPGHAIAA
+262 VIPEIEMPGHSEEV
-276 LASYP
+276 LAVFP
-281 ELSCRPDTTY
+281 HLSCSGKPYVNSEVCIGNEDT
-291 EVTGTWGVFEEVFCP
+291 F
-306 KEETF
+306 TF
-311 QFLEGVLDE
+311 LQNVLLE
-320 VMELFPSPYIHIGGD
+320 VMEIFPSEYIHIGGD
-335 ECPKD
+335 EANMDSWRKCPLCQKR
-340 AWMKCAHCQE
+340 MKQE
-350 LIKKLGLKDDTTP
+350 GLADV
-363 NAIDGKKHTK
+363 K
-373 EEKLQS
+373 ELQS
-379 YFITRMEKYLNSKG
+379 YLIHRMEKFLNEHG
-393 RNIIGW
+393 RQLLGW
-399 DEILEGGLAPNATVM
+399 DEILEGGLAPRATVM
-414 SWRGVEG
+414 SWRGEEG
-421 GITAAKAGHD
+421 GIKAAKAGHD
-431 AIMTPSPY
+431 VIMTPGGFCYLDSYQDAPTTQPEAIGGYLTLEKVYSYDPIPEVLTKEGADYIQGVQANVWAEYITTAEHMEYMVYPRLLALAEVAWTQPDKKNWEHFRRCALKEVKWLQDNGYHPFDLSKEVGERPEAAIPVEHLGLMKTVKYTSPY
-439 AYLDQYQE
+439 APQY
-447 EPETAPTT
+447 TAGGDSALVDGLRGGWTYGDKRWQGFLNTDMDITVDLGEMKEISSIAAEFMQLSGPYVWLPREVIISISEDGNTFTEQARLHTDVPTT
-455 IGGYQTLK
+455 EDRLVFR
-463 KTYSYNPVPDDAD
+463 TYEWDGKASARYV
-476 ELVKKHIIGVQGN
+476 
-489 IWNEY
+489 
-494 MQSDERRDYQAF
+494 RYQA
-506 PRAVA
+506 
-511 LAETGWTQNNRKNWN
+511 LSNGIEGGW
-526 SFRSRMVEDFERMDA
+526 
-541 MNVKACRNFFD
+541 
-552 VNINT
+552 
-557 HVYDGTLKAVLET
+557 L
-570 FYPDAEIRYTT
+570 
-581 DGSAP
+581 
-586 TAKSE
+586 
-591 LYTQPFT
+591 
-598 WEGYIDLQA
+598 
-607 AAFKNSKMLGKVNG
+607 
-621 KKLYANLISGKQYT
+621 
-635 TTPHWGWMSG
+635 
-645 DIFGENDILGADTTT
+645 
-660 LGLTNGKRGNI
+660 
-671 ASFTP
+671 
-676 WVAFSLNE
+676 
-684 KNNNE
+684 
-689 LVFSVDLEK
+689 
-698 PATIS
+698 
-703 KVIFGTLYNPA
+703 
-714 FRVLPASAA
+714 
-723 RVEVSTNGKEF
+723 
-734 KEVAQTSYT
+734 
-743 REYPEHGRKMFTDV
+743 FTDEIV
-757 LEFTPTEARYIK
+757 IK
-769 VTLKSGGTLRN
+769 
-780 GIDCRK
+780 
-786 DSPGDIIPSDLYVDE
+786 
-801 IEVY
+801 

>member
-178 DAMARYKLN
+178 AAMARYKLN

-235 APGADGGYYTQE
+235 APGANGGYYTQE

-262 VIPEIEMPGHAIAA
+262 VIPEIEMPGHSEEV
-276 LASYP
+276 LAVFP
-281 ELSCRPDTTY
+281 HLSCSGKPYVNSEVCIGNEDT
-291 EVTGTWGVFEEVFCP
+291 F
-306 KEETF
+306 TF
-311 QFLEGVLDE
+311 LQNVLLE
-320 VMELFPSPYIHIGGD
+320 VMEIFPSEYIHIGGD
-335 ECPKD
+335 EANMDSWRKCPLCQKR
-340 AWMKCAHCQE
+340 MKQE
-350 LIKKLGLKDDTTP
+350 GLADV
-363 NAIDGKKHTK
+363 K
-373 EEKLQS
+373 ELQS
-379 YFITRMEKYLNSKG
+379 YLIHRMEKFLNEHG
-393 RNIIGW
+393 RQLLGW
-399 DEILEGGLAPNATVM
+399 DEILEGGLAPRATVM
-414 SWRGVEG
+414 SWRGEEG
-421 GITAAKAGHD
+421 GIKAAKAGHD
-431 AIMTPSPY
+431 VIMTPGGFCYLDSYQDAPTTQPEAIGGYLTLEKVYSYDPIPEVLTKEGADYIQGVQANVWAEYITTAEHMEYMVYPRLLALAEVAWTQPDKKNWEHFHRCALKEVKWLQDNGYHPFDLSKEVGERPEAAIPVEHLGLMKTVKYTSPY
-439 AYLDQYQE
+439 APQY
-447 EPETAPTT
+447 TAGGDSALVDGLRGGWTYGDKRWQGFLNTDMDITVDLGEMKEISSIAAEFMQLSGPYVWLPREVIISISEDGNTFTEQARLHTDVPTT
-455 IGGYQTLK
+455 EDRLVFR
-463 KTYSYNPVPDDAD
+463 TYEWDGKASARYV
-476 ELVKKHIIGVQGN
+476 
-489 IWNEY
+489 
-494 MQSDERRDYQAF
+494 RYQA
-506 PRAVA
+506 
-511 LAETGWTQNNRKNWN
+511 LSNGIEGGW
-526 SFRSRMVEDFERMDA
+526 
-541 MNVKACRNFFD
+541 
-552 VNINT
+552 
-557 HVYDGTLKAVLET
+557 L
-570 FYPDAEIRYTT
+570 
-581 DGSAP
+581 
-586 TAKSE
+586 
-591 LYTQPFT
+591 
-598 WEGYIDLQA
+598 
-607 AAFKNSKMLGKVNG
+607 
-621 KKLYANLISGKQYT
+621 
-635 TTPHWGWMSG
+635 
-645 DIFGENDILGADTTT
+645 
-660 LGLTNGKRGNI
+660 
-671 ASFTP
+671 
-676 WVAFSLNE
+676 
-684 KNNNE
+684 
-689 LVFSVDLEK
+689 
-698 PATIS
+698 
-703 KVIFGTLYNPA
+703 
-714 FRVLPASAA
+714 
-723 RVEVSTNGKEF
+723 
-734 KEVAQTSYT
+734 
-743 REYPEHGRKMFTDV
+743 FTDEIV
-757 LEFTPTEARYIK
+757 IK
-769 VTLKSGGTLRN
+769 
-780 GIDCRK
+780 
-786 DSPGDIIPSDLYVDE
+786 
-801 IEVY
+801 

>member
-262 VIPEIEMPGHAIAA
+262 VIPEIEMPGHSEEV
-276 LASYP
+276 LAVFP
-281 ELSCRPDTTY
+281 HLSCSGKPYVNSEVCIGNEDT
-291 EVTGTWGVFEEVFCP
+291 F
-306 KEETF
+306 TF
-311 QFLEGVLDE
+311 LQNVLLE
-320 VMELFPSPYIHIGGD
+320 VMEIFPSEYIHIGGD
-335 ECPKD
+335 EANMDSWRKCPLCQKR
-340 AWMKCAHCQE
+340 MKQE
-350 LIKKLGLKDDTTP
+350 GLADV
-363 NAIDGKKHTK
+363 K
-373 EEKLQS
+373 ELQS
-379 YFITRMEKYLNSKG
+379 YLIHRMEKFLNEHG
-393 RNIIGW
+393 RQLLGW
-399 DEILEGGLAPNATVM
+399 DEILEGGLAPRATVM
-414 SWRGVEG
+414 SWRGEEG
-421 GITAAKAGHD
+421 GIKAAKAGHD
-431 AIMTPSPY
+431 VIMTPGGFCYLDSYQDAPTTQPEAIGGYLTLEKVYSYDPIPEVLTKEGADYIQGVQANVWAEYITTAEHMEYMVYPRLLALAEVAWTQPDKKNWEHFHRCALKEVKWLQDNGYHPFDLSKEVGERPEAAIHVEHLGLMKTVKYTSPY
-439 AYLDQYQE
+439 APQY
-447 EPETAPTT
+447 TAGGDSALVDGLRGGWTYGDKRWQGFLNTDMDITVDLGEMKEISSIAAEFMQLSGPYVWLPREVIISISEDGNTFTEQARLHTDVPTT
-455 IGGYQTLK
+455 EDRLVFR
-463 KTYSYNPVPDDAD
+463 TYEWDGKASARYV
-476 ELVKKHIIGVQGN
+476 
-489 IWNEY
+489 
-494 MQSDERRDYQAF
+494 RYQA
-506 PRAVA
+506 
-511 LAETGWTQNNRKNWN
+511 LSNGIEGGW
-526 SFRSRMVEDFERMDA
+526 
-541 MNVKACRNFFD
+541 
-552 VNINT
+552 
-557 HVYDGTLKAVLET
+557 L
-570 FYPDAEIRYTT
+570 
-581 DGSAP
+581 
-586 TAKSE
+586 
-591 LYTQPFT
+591 
-598 WEGYIDLQA
+598 
-607 AAFKNSKMLGKVNG
+607 
-621 KKLYANLISGKQYT
+621 
-635 TTPHWGWMSG
+635 
-645 DIFGENDILGADTTT
+645 
-660 LGLTNGKRGNI
+660 
-671 ASFTP
+671 
-676 WVAFSLNE
+676 
-684 KNNNE
+684 
-689 LVFSVDLEK
+689 
-698 PATIS
+698 
-703 KVIFGTLYNPA
+703 
-714 FRVLPASAA
+714 
-723 RVEVSTNGKEF
+723 
-734 KEVAQTSYT
+734 
-743 REYPEHGRKMFTDV
+743 FTDEIV
-757 LEFTPTEARYIK
+757 IK
-769 VTLKSGGTLRN
+769 
-780 GIDCRK
+780 
-786 DSPGDIIPSDLYVDE
+786 
-801 IEVY
+801 

>member
-90 IIAPVSDQESMES
+90 IIAPVSDQESMEC

-262 VIPEIEMPGHAIAA
+262 VIPEIEMPGHSEEV
-276 LASYP
+276 LAVFP
-281 ELSCRPDTTY
+281 HLSCSGKPYVNSEVCIGNEDT
-291 EVTGTWGVFEEVFCP
+291 F
-306 KEETF
+306 TF
-311 QFLEGVLDE
+311 LQNVLLE
-320 VMELFPSPYIHIGGD
+320 VMEIFPSEYIHIGGD
-335 ECPKD
+335 EANMDSWRKCPLCQKR
-340 AWMKCAHCQE
+340 MKQE
-350 LIKKLGLKDDTTP
+350 GLADV
-363 NAIDGKKHTK
+363 K
-373 EEKLQS
+373 ELQS
-379 YFITRMEKYLNSKG
+379 YLIHRMEKFLNEHG
-393 RNIIGW
+393 RQLLGW
-399 DEILEGGLAPNATVM
+399 DEILEGGLAPRATVM
-414 SWRGVEG
+414 SWRGEEG
-421 GITAAKAGHD
+421 GIKAAKAGHD
-431 AIMTPSPY
+431 VIMTPGGFCYLDSYQDAPTTQPEAIGGYLTLEKVYSYDPIPEVLTKEGADYIQGVQANVWAEYITTAEHMEYMVYPRLLALAEVAWTQPDKKNWEHFHRCALKEVKWLQDNGYHPFDLSKEVGERPEAAIPVEHLGLMKTVKYTSPY
-439 AYLDQYQE
+439 APQY
-447 EPETAPTT
+447 TAGGDSALVDGLRGGWTYGDKRWQGFLNTDMDITVDLGEMKEISSIAAEFMQLSGPYVWLPREVIISISEDGNTFTEQARLHTDVPTT
-455 IGGYQTLK
+455 EDRLVFR
-463 KTYSYNPVPDDAD
+463 TYEWDGKASARYV
-476 ELVKKHIIGVQGN
+476 
-489 IWNEY
+489 
-494 MQSDERRDYQAF
+494 RYQA
-506 PRAVA
+506 
-511 LAETGWTQNNRKNWN
+511 LSNGIEGGW
-526 SFRSRMVEDFERMDA
+526 
-541 MNVKACRNFFD
+541 
-552 VNINT
+552 
-557 HVYDGTLKAVLET
+557 L
-570 FYPDAEIRYTT
+570 
-581 DGSAP
+581 
-586 TAKSE
+586 
-591 LYTQPFT
+591 
-598 WEGYIDLQA
+598 
-607 AAFKNSKMLGKVNG
+607 
-621 KKLYANLISGKQYT
+621 
-635 TTPHWGWMSG
+635 
-645 DIFGENDILGADTTT
+645 
-660 LGLTNGKRGNI
+660 
-671 ASFTP
+671 
-676 WVAFSLNE
+676 
-684 KNNNE
+684 
-689 LVFSVDLEK
+689 
-698 PATIS
+698 
-703 KVIFGTLYNPA
+703 
-714 FRVLPASAA
+714 
-723 RVEVSTNGKEF
+723 
-734 KEVAQTSYT
+734 
-743 REYPEHGRKMFTDV
+743 FTDEIV
-757 LEFTPTEARYIK
+757 IK
-769 VTLKSGGTLRN
+769 
-780 GIDCRK
+780 
-786 DSPGDIIPSDLYVDE
+786 
-801 IEVY
+801 

>member
-262 VIPEIEMPGHAIAA
+262 VIPEIEMPGHSEEV
-276 LASYP
+276 LAVFP
-281 ELSCRPDTTY
+281 HLSCSGKPYVNSEVCIGNEDT
-291 EVTGTWGVFEEVFCP
+291 F
-306 KEETF
+306 TF
-311 QFLEGVLDE
+311 LQNVLLE
-320 VMELFPSPYIHIGGD
+320 VMEIFPSEYIHIGGD
-335 ECPKD
+335 EANMDSWRKCPLCQKR
-340 AWMKCAHCQE
+340 MKQE
-350 LIKKLGLKDDTTP
+350 GLADV
-363 NAIDGKKHTK
+363 K
-373 EEKLQS
+373 ELQS
-379 YFITRMEKYLNSKG
+379 YLIHRMEKFLNEHG
-393 RNIIGW
+393 RQLLGW
-399 DEILEGGLAPNATVM
+399 DEILEGGLAPRATVM
-414 SWRGVEG
+414 SWRGEEG
-421 GITAAKAGHD
+421 GIKAAKAGHD
-431 AIMTPSPY
+431 VIMTPGGFCYLDSYQDAPTTQPEAIGGYLTLEKVYSYDPIPEVLTKEGADYIQGVQANVWAEYITTAEHMENLVYPRLLALAEVAWTQPDKKNWEHFHRCALKEVKWLQDNGYHPFDLSKEVGERPEAAIPVEHLGLMKTVKYTSPY
-439 AYLDQYQE
+439 APQY
-447 EPETAPTT
+447 TAGGDSALVDGLRGGWTYGDKRWQGFLNTDMDITVDLGEMKEISSIAAEFMQLSGPYVWLPREVIISISEDGNTFTEQARLHTDVPTT
-455 IGGYQTLK
+455 EDRLVFR
-463 KTYSYNPVPDDAD
+463 TYEWDGKASARYV
-476 ELVKKHIIGVQGN
+476 
-489 IWNEY
+489 
-494 MQSDERRDYQAF
+494 RYQA
-506 PRAVA
+506 
-511 LAETGWTQNNRKNWN
+511 LSNGIEGGW
-526 SFRSRMVEDFERMDA
+526 
-541 MNVKACRNFFD
+541 
-552 VNINT
+552 
-557 HVYDGTLKAVLET
+557 L
-570 FYPDAEIRYTT
+570 
-581 DGSAP
+581 
-586 TAKSE
+586 
-591 LYTQPFT
+591 
-598 WEGYIDLQA
+598 
-607 AAFKNSKMLGKVNG
+607 
-621 KKLYANLISGKQYT
+621 
-635 TTPHWGWMSG
+635 
-645 DIFGENDILGADTTT
+645 
-660 LGLTNGKRGNI
+660 
-671 ASFTP
+671 
-676 WVAFSLNE
+676 
-684 KNNNE
+684 
-689 LVFSVDLEK
+689 
-698 PATIS
+698 
-703 KVIFGTLYNPA
+703 
-714 FRVLPASAA
+714 
-723 RVEVSTNGKEF
+723 
-734 KEVAQTSYT
+734 
-743 REYPEHGRKMFTDV
+743 FTDEIV
-757 LEFTPTEARYIK
+757 IK
-769 VTLKSGGTLRN
+769 
-780 GIDCRK
+780 
-786 DSPGDIIPSDLYVDE
+786 
-801 IEVY
+801 

>member
-262 VIPEIEMPGHAIAA
+262 VIPEIEMPGHSEEV
-276 LASYP
+276 LAVFP
-281 ELSCRPDTTY
+281 HLSCSGKPYVNSEVCIGNEDT
-291 EVTGTWGVFEEVFCP
+291 F
-306 KEETF
+306 TF
-311 QFLEGVLDE
+311 LQNVLLE
-320 VMELFPSPYIHIGGD
+320 VMEIFPSEYIHIGGD
-335 ECPKD
+335 EANMDSWRKCPLCQKR
-340 AWMKCAHCQE
+340 MKQE
-350 LIKKLGLKDDTTP
+350 GLADV
-363 NAIDGKKHTK
+363 K
-373 EEKLQS
+373 ELQS
-379 YFITRMEKYLNSKG
+379 YLIHRMEKFLNEHG
-393 RNIIGW
+393 RQLLGW
-399 DEILEGGLAPNATVM
+399 DEILEGGLAPRATVM
-414 SWRGVEG
+414 SWRGEEG
-421 GITAAKAGHD
+421 GIKAAKAGHD
-431 AIMTPSPY
+431 VIMTPGGFCYLDSYQDAPTTQPEAIGGYLTLEKVYSYDPIPEVLTKEGADYIQGVQANVWAEYITTAEHMEYMVYPRLLALAEVAWTQPDKKNWEHFHRCALKEVKWLQDNGYHPFDLSKEVGERPEAASPVEHLGLMKTVKYTSPY
-439 AYLDQYQE
+439 APQY
-447 EPETAPTT
+447 TAGGDSALVDGLRGGWTYGYKRWQGFLNTDMDITVDLGEMKEISSIAAEFMQLSGPYVWLPREVIISISEDGNTFTEQARLHTDVPTT
-455 IGGYQTLK
+455 EDRLVFR
-463 KTYSYNPVPDDAD
+463 TYEWDGKASARYV
-476 ELVKKHIIGVQGN
+476 
-489 IWNEY
+489 
-494 MQSDERRDYQAF
+494 RYQA
-506 PRAVA
+506 
-511 LAETGWTQNNRKNWN
+511 LSNGIEGGW
-526 SFRSRMVEDFERMDA
+526 
-541 MNVKACRNFFD
+541 
-552 VNINT
+552 
-557 HVYDGTLKAVLET
+557 L
-570 FYPDAEIRYTT
+570 
-581 DGSAP
+581 
-586 TAKSE
+586 
-591 LYTQPFT
+591 
-598 WEGYIDLQA
+598 
-607 AAFKNSKMLGKVNG
+607 
-621 KKLYANLISGKQYT
+621 
-635 TTPHWGWMSG
+635 
-645 DIFGENDILGADTTT
+645 
-660 LGLTNGKRGNI
+660 
-671 ASFTP
+671 
-676 WVAFSLNE
+676 
-684 KNNNE
+684 
-689 LVFSVDLEK
+689 
-698 PATIS
+698 
-703 KVIFGTLYNPA
+703 
-714 FRVLPASAA
+714 
-723 RVEVSTNGKEF
+723 
-734 KEVAQTSYT
+734 
-743 REYPEHGRKMFTDV
+743 FTDEIV
-757 LEFTPTEARYIK
+757 IK
-769 VTLKSGGTLRN
+769 
-780 GIDCRK
+780 
-786 DSPGDIIPSDLYVDE
+786 
-801 IEVY
+801 

>member
-103 YQLSITGKGIS
+103 YQLSVTGKGIS

-262 VIPEIEMPGHAIAA
+262 VIPEIEMPGHSEEV
-276 LASYP
+276 LAVFP
-281 ELSCRPDTTY
+281 HLSCSGKPYVNSEVCIGNEDT
-291 EVTGTWGVFEEVFCP
+291 F
-306 KEETF
+306 TF
-311 QFLEGVLDE
+311 LQNVLLE
-320 VMELFPSPYIHIGGD
+320 VMEIFPSEYIHIGGD
-335 ECPKD
+335 EANMDSWRKCPLCQKR
-340 AWMKCAHCQE
+340 MKQE
-350 LIKKLGLKDDTTP
+350 GLADV
-363 NAIDGKKHTK
+363 K
-373 EEKLQS
+373 ELQS
-379 YFITRMEKYLNSKG
+379 YLIHRMEKFLNEHG
-393 RNIIGW
+393 RQLLGW
-399 DEILEGGLAPNATVM
+399 DEILEGGLAPRATVM
-414 SWRGVEG
+414 SWRGEEG
-421 GITAAKAGHD
+421 GIKAAKAGHD
-431 AIMTPSPY
+431 VIMTPGGFCYLDSYQDAPTTQPEAIGGYLTLEKVYSYDPIPEVLTKEGADYIQGVQANVWAEYITTAEHMEYMIYPRLLALAEVAWTQPDKKNWEHFHRCALKEVKWLQDNGYHPFDLSKEVGERPEAAIPVEHLGLMKTVKYTSPY
-439 AYLDQYQE
+439 APQY
-447 EPETAPTT
+447 TAGGDTALVDGLRGGWTYGDKRWQGFLNTDMDVTVDLGEVKEISSIAAEFIQLSGPYVWLPREVIISISEDGNTFTEQARLHTDVPTT
-455 IGGYQTLK
+455 EDRLVFR
-463 KTYSYNPVPDDAD
+463 TYEWDGKASARYV
-476 ELVKKHIIGVQGN
+476 
-489 IWNEY
+489 
-494 MQSDERRDYQAF
+494 RYQA
-506 PRAVA
+506 
-511 LAETGWTQNNRKNWN
+511 LSNGIEGGW
-526 SFRSRMVEDFERMDA
+526 
-541 MNVKACRNFFD
+541 
-552 VNINT
+552 
-557 HVYDGTLKAVLET
+557 L
-570 FYPDAEIRYTT
+570 
-581 DGSAP
+581 
-586 TAKSE
+586 
-591 LYTQPFT
+591 
-598 WEGYIDLQA
+598 
-607 AAFKNSKMLGKVNG
+607 
-621 KKLYANLISGKQYT
+621 
-635 TTPHWGWMSG
+635 
-645 DIFGENDILGADTTT
+645 
-660 LGLTNGKRGNI
+660 
-671 ASFTP
+671 
-676 WVAFSLNE
+676 
-684 KNNNE
+684 
-689 LVFSVDLEK
+689 
-698 PATIS
+698 
-703 KVIFGTLYNPA
+703 
-714 FRVLPASAA
+714 
-723 RVEVSTNGKEF
+723 
-734 KEVAQTSYT
+734 
-743 REYPEHGRKMFTDV
+743 FTDEIV
-757 LEFTPTEARYIK
+757 IK
-769 VTLKSGGTLRN
+769 
-780 GIDCRK
+780 
-786 DSPGDIIPSDLYVDE
+786 
-801 IEVY
+801 

>member
-44 GLPRQAVFSTNL
+44 GLPRQAVFGTNL

-262 VIPEIEMPGHAIAA
+262 VIPEIEMPGHSEEV
-276 LASYP
+276 LAVFP
-281 ELSCRPDTTY
+281 HLSCSGKPYVNSEVCIGNEDT
-291 EVTGTWGVFEEVFCP
+291 F
-306 KEETF
+306 TF
-311 QFLEGVLDE
+311 LQNVLLE
-320 VMELFPSPYIHIGGD
+320 VMEIFPSEYIHIGGD
-335 ECPKD
+335 EANMDSWRKCPLCQKR
-340 AWMKCAHCQE
+340 MKQE
-350 LIKKLGLKDDTTP
+350 GLADV
-363 NAIDGKKHTK
+363 K
-373 EEKLQS
+373 ELQS
-379 YFITRMEKYLNSKG
+379 YLIHRMEKFLNEHG
-393 RNIIGW
+393 RQLLGW
-399 DEILEGGLAPNATVM
+399 DEILEGGLAPRATVM
-414 SWRGVEG
+414 SWRGEEG
-421 GITAAKAGHD
+421 GIKAAKAGHD
-431 AIMTPSPY
+431 VIMTPGGFCYLDSYQDAPTTQPEAIGGYLTLEKVYSYDPIPEVLTKEGADYIQGVQANVWAEYITTAEHMEYMVYPRLLALAEVAWTQPDKKNWEHFHRCALKEVKWLQDNGYHPFDLSKEVGERPEAAIPVEHLGLMKTVKYTSPY
-439 AYLDQYQE
+439 APQY
-447 EPETAPTT
+447 TAGGDSALVDGLRGGWTYGDKRWQGFLNTDMDITVDLGEMKEISSIAAEFMQLSGPYVWLPREVIISISEDGNTFTEQARLHTDVPTT
-455 IGGYQTLK
+455 EDRLVFR
-463 KTYSYNPVPDDAD
+463 TYEWDGKASARYV
-476 ELVKKHIIGVQGN
+476 
-489 IWNEY
+489 
-494 MQSDERRDYQAF
+494 RYQA
-506 PRAVA
+506 
-511 LAETGWTQNNRKNWN
+511 LSNGIEGGW
-526 SFRSRMVEDFERMDA
+526 
-541 MNVKACRNFFD
+541 
-552 VNINT
+552 
-557 HVYDGTLKAVLET
+557 L
-570 FYPDAEIRYTT
+570 
-581 DGSAP
+581 
-586 TAKSE
+586 
-591 LYTQPFT
+591 
-598 WEGYIDLQA
+598 
-607 AAFKNSKMLGKVNG
+607 
-621 KKLYANLISGKQYT
+621 
-635 TTPHWGWMSG
+635 
-645 DIFGENDILGADTTT
+645 
-660 LGLTNGKRGNI
+660 
-671 ASFTP
+671 
-676 WVAFSLNE
+676 
-684 KNNNE
+684 
-689 LVFSVDLEK
+689 
-698 PATIS
+698 
-703 KVIFGTLYNPA
+703 
-714 FRVLPASAA
+714 
-723 RVEVSTNGKEF
+723 
-734 KEVAQTSYT
+734 
-743 REYPEHGRKMFTDV
+743 FTDEIV
-757 LEFTPTEARYIK
+757 IK
-769 VTLKSGGTLRN
+769 
-780 GIDCRK
+780 
-786 DSPGDIIPSDLYVDE
+786 
-801 IEVY
+801 

>member
-262 VIPEIEMPGHAIAA
+262 VIPEIEMPGHSEEV
-276 LASYP
+276 LAVFP
-281 ELSCRPDTTY
+281 HLSCSGKPYVNSEVCIGNEDT
-291 EVTGTWGVFEEVFCP
+291 F
-306 KEETF
+306 TF
-311 QFLEGVLDE
+311 LQNVLLE
-320 VMELFPSPYIHIGGD
+320 VMEIFPSEYIHIGGD
-335 ECPKD
+335 EANMDSWRKCPLCQKR
-340 AWMKCAHCQE
+340 MKQE
-350 LIKKLGLKDDTTP
+350 GLADV
-363 NAIDGKKHTK
+363 K
-373 EEKLQS
+373 ELQS
-379 YFITRMEKYLNSKG
+379 YLIHRMEKFLNEHG
-393 RNIIGW
+393 RQLLGW
-399 DEILEGGLAPNATVM
+399 DEILEGGLAPRATVM
-414 SWRGVEG
+414 SWRSEEG
-421 GITAAKAGHD
+421 GIKAAKAGHD
-431 AIMTPSPY
+431 VIMTPGGFCYLDSYQDAPTTQPEAIGGYLTLEKVYSYDPIPEVLTKEGADYIQGVQANVWAEYITTAEHMEYMVYPRLLALAEVAWTQPDKKNWEHFRRCALKEVKWLQDNGYHPFDLSKEVGERPEAAIPVEHLGLMKTVKYTSPY
-439 AYLDQYQE
+439 APQY
-447 EPETAPTT
+447 TAGGDSALVDGLRGGWTYGDKRWQGFLNTDMDITVDLGEMKEISSIAAEFMQLSGPYVWLPREVIISISEDGNTFTEQARLHTDVPTT
-455 IGGYQTLK
+455 EDRLVFR
-463 KTYSYNPVPDDAD
+463 TYEWDGKASASYV
-476 ELVKKHIIGVQGN
+476 
-489 IWNEY
+489 
-494 MQSDERRDYQAF
+494 RYQA
-506 PRAVA
+506 
-511 LAETGWTQNNRKNWN
+511 LSNGIEGGW
-526 SFRSRMVEDFERMDA
+526 
-541 MNVKACRNFFD
+541 
-552 VNINT
+552 
-557 HVYDGTLKAVLET
+557 L
-570 FYPDAEIRYTT
+570 
-581 DGSAP
+581 
-586 TAKSE
+586 
-591 LYTQPFT
+591 
-598 WEGYIDLQA
+598 
-607 AAFKNSKMLGKVNG
+607 
-621 KKLYANLISGKQYT
+621 
-635 TTPHWGWMSG
+635 
-645 DIFGENDILGADTTT
+645 
-660 LGLTNGKRGNI
+660 
-671 ASFTP
+671 
-676 WVAFSLNE
+676 
-684 KNNNE
+684 
-689 LVFSVDLEK
+689 
-698 PATIS
+698 
-703 KVIFGTLYNPA
+703 
-714 FRVLPASAA
+714 
-723 RVEVSTNGKEF
+723 
-734 KEVAQTSYT
+734 
-743 REYPEHGRKMFTDV
+743 FTDEIV
-757 LEFTPTEARYIK
+757 IK
-769 VTLKSGGTLRN
+769 
-780 GIDCRK
+780 
-786 DSPGDIIPSDLYVDE
+786 
-801 IEVY
+801 

>member
-90 IIAPVSDQESMES
+90 IIAPVSDQESMER

-121 GLFYGF
+121 VLFYGF

-262 VIPEIEMPGHAIAA
+262 VIPEIEMPGHSEEV
-276 LASYP
+276 LAVFP
-281 ELSCRPDTTY
+281 HLSCSGKPYVNSEVCIGNEDT
-291 EVTGTWGVFEEVFCP
+291 F
-306 KEETF
+306 TF
-311 QFLEGVLDE
+311 LQNVLLE
-320 VMELFPSPYIHIGGD
+320 VMEIFPSEYIHIGGD
-335 ECPKD
+335 EANMDSWRKCPLCQKR
-340 AWMKCAHCQE
+340 MKQE
-350 LIKKLGLKDDTTP
+350 GLADV
-363 NAIDGKKHTK
+363 K
-373 EEKLQS
+373 ELQS
-379 YFITRMEKYLNSKG
+379 YLIHRMEKFLNEHG
-393 RNIIGW
+393 RQLLGW
-399 DEILEGGLAPNATVM
+399 DEILEGGLAPRATVM
-414 SWRGVEG
+414 SWRGEEG
-421 GITAAKAGHD
+421 GIKAAKAGHD
-431 AIMTPSPY
+431 VIMTPGGFCYLDSYQDAPTTQPEAIGGYLTLEKVYSYDPIPEVLTKEGADYIQGVQANVWAEYITTAEHMEYMVYPRLLALAEVAWTQPDKKNWEHFHRCALKEVKWLQDNGYHPFDLSKEVGERPEAAIPVEHLGLMKTVKYTSPY
-439 AYLDQYQE
+439 APQY
-447 EPETAPTT
+447 TAGGDSALVDGLRGGWTYGDKRWQGFLNTDMDITVDLGEMKEISSIAAEFMQLSGPYVWLPREVIISISEDGNTFTEQARLHTDVPTT
-455 IGGYQTLK
+455 EDRLVFR
-463 KTYSYNPVPDDAD
+463 TYEWDGKASARYV
-476 ELVKKHIIGVQGN
+476 
-489 IWNEY
+489 
-494 MQSDERRDYQAF
+494 RYQA
-506 PRAVA
+506 
-511 LAETGWTQNNRKNWN
+511 LSNGIEGGW
-526 SFRSRMVEDFERMDA
+526 
-541 MNVKACRNFFD
+541 
-552 VNINT
+552 
-557 HVYDGTLKAVLET
+557 L
-570 FYPDAEIRYTT
+570 
-581 DGSAP
+581 
-586 TAKSE
+586 
-591 LYTQPFT
+591 
-598 WEGYIDLQA
+598 
-607 AAFKNSKMLGKVNG
+607 
-621 KKLYANLISGKQYT
+621 
-635 TTPHWGWMSG
+635 
-645 DIFGENDILGADTTT
+645 
-660 LGLTNGKRGNI
+660 
-671 ASFTP
+671 
-676 WVAFSLNE
+676 
-684 KNNNE
+684 
-689 LVFSVDLEK
+689 
-698 PATIS
+698 
-703 KVIFGTLYNPA
+703 
-714 FRVLPASAA
+714 
-723 RVEVSTNGKEF
+723 
-734 KEVAQTSYT
+734 
-743 REYPEHGRKMFTDV
+743 FTDEIV
-757 LEFTPTEARYIK
+757 IK
-769 VTLKSGGTLRN
+769 
-780 GIDCRK
+780 
-786 DSPGDIIPSDLYVDE
+786 
-801 IEVY
+801 

>member
-76 PEAEGTQKSVVSFT
+76 PEAEGIQKSVVSFT

-132 LAEQEADG
+132 LAEQEVDG

-262 VIPEIEMPGHAIAA
+262 VIPEIEMPGHSEEV
-276 LASYP
+276 LAVFP
-281 ELSCRPDTTY
+281 HLSCSGKPYVNSEVCIGNEDT
-291 EVTGTWGVFEEVFCP
+291 F
-306 KEETF
+306 TF
-311 QFLEGVLDE
+311 LQNVLLE
-320 VMELFPSPYIHIGGD
+320 VMEIFPSEYIHIGGD
-335 ECPKD
+335 EANMDSWRKCPLCQKR
-340 AWMKCAHCQE
+340 MKQE
-350 LIKKLGLKDDTTP
+350 GLADV
-363 NAIDGKKHTK
+363 K
-373 EEKLQS
+373 ELQS
-379 YFITRMEKYLNSKG
+379 YLIHRMEKFLNEHG
-393 RNIIGW
+393 RQLLGW
-399 DEILEGGLAPNATVM
+399 DEILEGGLAPRATVM
-414 SWRGVEG
+414 SWRGEEG
-421 GITAAKAGHD
+421 GIKAAKAGHD
-431 AIMTPSPY
+431 VIMTPGGFCYLDSYQDAPTTQPEAIGGYLTLEKVYSYDPIPEVLTKEGADYIQGVQANVWAEYITTAEHMEYMIYPRLLALAEVAWTQPDKKNWEHFHRCALKEVKWLQDNGYHPFDLSKEVGERPEAAVPVEHLGLMKTIKYTSPY
-439 AYLDQYQE
+439 APQY
-447 EPETAPTT
+447 TAGGDTALVDGLRGGWTYGDKRWQGFLNTDMDITVDLGEMKEISSIAAEFMQLSGPYVWLPREVIISISEDGNTFTEQARLHTDVPTT
-455 IGGYQTLK
+455 EDRLVFR
-463 KTYSYNPVPDDAD
+463 TYEWDGKASARYV
-476 ELVKKHIIGVQGN
+476 
-489 IWNEY
+489 
-494 MQSDERRDYQAF
+494 RYQA
-506 PRAVA
+506 
-511 LAETGWTQNNRKNWN
+511 LSNGIEGGW
-526 SFRSRMVEDFERMDA
+526 
-541 MNVKACRNFFD
+541 
-552 VNINT
+552 
-557 HVYDGTLKAVLET
+557 L
-570 FYPDAEIRYTT
+570 
-581 DGSAP
+581 
-586 TAKSE
+586 
-591 LYTQPFT
+591 
-598 WEGYIDLQA
+598 
-607 AAFKNSKMLGKVNG
+607 
-621 KKLYANLISGKQYT
+621 
-635 TTPHWGWMSG
+635 
-645 DIFGENDILGADTTT
+645 
-660 LGLTNGKRGNI
+660 
-671 ASFTP
+671 
-676 WVAFSLNE
+676 
-684 KNNNE
+684 
-689 LVFSVDLEK
+689 
-698 PATIS
+698 
-703 KVIFGTLYNPA
+703 
-714 FRVLPASAA
+714 
-723 RVEVSTNGKEF
+723 
-734 KEVAQTSYT
+734 
-743 REYPEHGRKMFTDV
+743 FTDEIV
-757 LEFTPTEARYIK
+757 IK
-769 VTLKSGGTLRN
+769 
-780 GIDCRK
+780 
-786 DSPGDIIPSDLYVDE
+786 
-801 IEVY
+801 

>member
-262 VIPEIEMPGHAIAA
+262 VIPEIEMPGHSEEV
-276 LASYP
+276 LAVFP
-281 ELSCRPDTTY
+281 HLSCSGKPYVNSEVCIGNEDT
-291 EVTGTWGVFEEVFCP
+291 F
-306 KEETF
+306 TF
-311 QFLEGVLDE
+311 LQNVLLE
-320 VMELFPSPYIHIGGD
+320 VMEIFPSEYIHIGGD
-335 ECPKD
+335 EANMDSWRKCPLCQKR
-340 AWMKCAHCQE
+340 MKQE
-350 LIKKLGLKDDTTP
+350 GLADV
-363 NAIDGKKHTK
+363 K
-373 EEKLQS
+373 ELQS
-379 YFITRMEKYLNSKG
+379 YLIHRMEKFLNEHG
-393 RNIIGW
+393 RQLLGW
-399 DEILEGGLAPNATVM
+399 DEILEGGLAPRATVM
-414 SWRGVEG
+414 SWRGEEG
-421 GITAAKAGHD
+421 GIKAAKAGHD
-431 AIMTPSPY
+431 VIKTPGGFCYLDSYQDAPTTQPEAIGGYLTLEKVYSYDPIPEVLTKEGADYIQGVQANVWAEYITTAEHMEYMIYPRLLALAEVAWTQPDKKNWEHFRRCALKEVKWLQDNGYHPFDLSKEVGERPEAAIPVEHLGLMKTVKYTSPY
-439 AYLDQYQE
+439 APQY
-447 EPETAPTT
+447 TAGGDSALVDGLRGGWTYGDKRWQGFLNTDMDITVDLGEMKEISSIAAEFMQLSGPYVWLPREVIISISEDGNTFTEQARLHTDVPTT
-455 IGGYQTLK
+455 EDRLVFR
-463 KTYSYNPVPDDAD
+463 TYEWDGKASARYV
-476 ELVKKHIIGVQGN
+476 
-489 IWNEY
+489 
-494 MQSDERRDYQAF
+494 RYQA
-506 PRAVA
+506 
-511 LAETGWTQNNRKNWN
+511 LSNGIEGGW
-526 SFRSRMVEDFERMDA
+526 
-541 MNVKACRNFFD
+541 
-552 VNINT
+552 
-557 HVYDGTLKAVLET
+557 L
-570 FYPDAEIRYTT
+570 
-581 DGSAP
+581 
-586 TAKSE
+586 
-591 LYTQPFT
+591 
-598 WEGYIDLQA
+598 
-607 AAFKNSKMLGKVNG
+607 
-621 KKLYANLISGKQYT
+621 
-635 TTPHWGWMSG
+635 
-645 DIFGENDILGADTTT
+645 
-660 LGLTNGKRGNI
+660 
-671 ASFTP
+671 
-676 WVAFSLNE
+676 
-684 KNNNE
+684 
-689 LVFSVDLEK
+689 
-698 PATIS
+698 
-703 KVIFGTLYNPA
+703 
-714 FRVLPASAA
+714 
-723 RVEVSTNGKEF
+723 
-734 KEVAQTSYT
+734 
-743 REYPEHGRKMFTDV
+743 FTDEIV
-757 LEFTPTEARYIK
+757 IK
-769 VTLKSGGTLRN
+769 
-780 GIDCRK
+780 
-786 DSPGDIIPSDLYVDE
+786 
-801 IEVY
+801 

>member
-262 VIPEIEMPGHAIAA
+262 VIPEIEMPGHSEEV
-276 LASYP
+276 LAVFP
-281 ELSCRPDTTY
+281 HLSCSGKPYVNSEVCIGNEDT
-291 EVTGTWGVFEEVFCP
+291 F
-306 KEETF
+306 TF
-311 QFLEGVLDE
+311 LQNVLLE
-320 VMELFPSPYIHIGGD
+320 VMEIFPSEYIHIGGD
-335 ECPKD
+335 EANMDSWKKCPLCQKR
-340 AWMKCAHCQE
+340 MKQE
-350 LIKKLGLKDDTTP
+350 GLADV
-363 NAIDGKKHTK
+363 K
-373 EEKLQS
+373 ELQS
-379 YFITRMEKYLNSKG
+379 YLIHRMEKFLNEHD
-393 RNIIGW
+393 RQLLGW
-399 DEILEGGLAPNATVM
+399 DEILEGGLAPRATVM
-414 SWRGVEG
+414 SWRGEEG
-421 GITAAKAGHD
+421 GIKAAKAGHD
-431 AIMTPSPY
+431 VIMTPGGFCYLDSYQDAPTTQPEAIGGYLTLEKVYFYDPIPEVLTKEGADYIQGVQANVWAEYITTAEHMEYMVYPRLLALAEVAWTQPDKKNWEHFHRCALKEVKWLQDNGYHPFDLSKEVGERPEAAIPVEHLGLMKTVKYTSPY
-439 AYLDQYQE
+439 APQY
-447 EPETAPTT
+447 TAGGDSALVDGLRGGWTYGDKRWQGFLNTDMDITVDLGEMKEISSIAAEFMQLSGPYVWLPREVIISISEDGNTFTEQARLHTDVPTT
-455 IGGYQTLK
+455 EDRLVFR
-463 KTYSYNPVPDDAD
+463 TYEWDGKVSARYV
-476 ELVKKHIIGVQGN
+476 
-489 IWNEY
+489 
-494 MQSDERRDYQAF
+494 RYQA
-506 PRAVA
+506 
-511 LAETGWTQNNRKNWN
+511 LSNGIEGGW
-526 SFRSRMVEDFERMDA
+526 
-541 MNVKACRNFFD
+541 
-552 VNINT
+552 
-557 HVYDGTLKAVLET
+557 L
-570 FYPDAEIRYTT
+570 
-581 DGSAP
+581 
-586 TAKSE
+586 
-591 LYTQPFT
+591 
-598 WEGYIDLQA
+598 
-607 AAFKNSKMLGKVNG
+607 
-621 KKLYANLISGKQYT
+621 
-635 TTPHWGWMSG
+635 
-645 DIFGENDILGADTTT
+645 
-660 LGLTNGKRGNI
+660 
-671 ASFTP
+671 
-676 WVAFSLNE
+676 
-684 KNNNE
+684 
-689 LVFSVDLEK
+689 
-698 PATIS
+698 
-703 KVIFGTLYNPA
+703 
-714 FRVLPASAA
+714 
-723 RVEVSTNGKEF
+723 
-734 KEVAQTSYT
+734 
-743 REYPEHGRKMFTDV
+743 FTDEIV
-757 LEFTPTEARYIK
+757 IK
-769 VTLKSGGTLRN
+769 
-780 GIDCRK
+780 
-786 DSPGDIIPSDLYVDE
+786 
-801 IEVY
+801 

>member
-103 YQLSITGKGIS
+103 YQLSVTGKGIS

-132 LAEQEADG
+132 LAEQEVDG

-262 VIPEIEMPGHAIAA
+262 VIPEIEMPGHSEEV
-276 LASYP
+276 LAVFP
-281 ELSCRPDTTY
+281 HLSCSGKPYVNSEVCIGNEDT
-291 EVTGTWGVFEEVFCP
+291 F
-306 KEETF
+306 TF
-311 QFLEGVLDE
+311 LQNVLLE
-320 VMELFPSPYIHIGGD
+320 VMEIFPSEYIHIGGD
-335 ECPKD
+335 EANMDSWRKCPLCQKR
-340 AWMKCAHCQE
+340 MKQE
-350 LIKKLGLKDDTTP
+350 GLADV
-363 NAIDGKKHTK
+363 K
-373 EEKLQS
+373 ELQS
-379 YFITRMEKYLNSKG
+379 YLIHRMEKFLNEHG
-393 RNIIGW
+393 RQLLGW
-399 DEILEGGLAPNATVM
+399 DEILEGGLAPRATVM
-414 SWRGVEG
+414 SWRGEEG
-421 GITAAKAGHD
+421 GIKAAKAGHD
-431 AIMTPSPY
+431 VIMTPGGFCYLDSYQDAPTTQPEAIGGYLTLEKVYSYDPIPEVLTKEGADYIQGVQANVWAEYITTAEHMEYMIYPRLLALAEVAWTQPDKKNWEHFHRCALKEVKWLQDNGYHPFDLSKEVGERPEAAVPVEHLGLMKTIKYTSPY
-439 AYLDQYQE
+439 APQY
-447 EPETAPTT
+447 TAGGDSALVDGLRGGWTYGDKRWQGFLNTDMDITVDLGEMKEISSIAAEFMQLSGPYVWLPREVIISISEDGNTFTEQARLHTDVPTT
-455 IGGYQTLK
+455 EDRLVFR
-463 KTYSYNPVPDDAD
+463 TYEWDGKASARYV
-476 ELVKKHIIGVQGN
+476 
-489 IWNEY
+489 
-494 MQSDERRDYQAF
+494 RYQA
-506 PRAVA
+506 
-511 LAETGWTQNNRKNWN
+511 LSNGIEGGW
-526 SFRSRMVEDFERMDA
+526 
-541 MNVKACRNFFD
+541 
-552 VNINT
+552 
-557 HVYDGTLKAVLET
+557 L
-570 FYPDAEIRYTT
+570 
-581 DGSAP
+581 
-586 TAKSE
+586 
-591 LYTQPFT
+591 
-598 WEGYIDLQA
+598 
-607 AAFKNSKMLGKVNG
+607 
-621 KKLYANLISGKQYT
+621 
-635 TTPHWGWMSG
+635 
-645 DIFGENDILGADTTT
+645 
-660 LGLTNGKRGNI
+660 
-671 ASFTP
+671 
-676 WVAFSLNE
+676 
-684 KNNNE
+684 
-689 LVFSVDLEK
+689 
-698 PATIS
+698 
-703 KVIFGTLYNPA
+703 
-714 FRVLPASAA
+714 
-723 RVEVSTNGKEF
+723 
-734 KEVAQTSYT
+734 
-743 REYPEHGRKMFTDV
+743 FTDEIV
-757 LEFTPTEARYIK
+757 IK
-769 VTLKSGGTLRN
+769 
-780 GIDCRK
+780 
-786 DSPGDIIPSDLYVDE
+786 
-801 IEVY
+801 

>member
-103 YQLSITGKGIS
+103 YQLSVTGKGIS

-262 VIPEIEMPGHAIAA
+262 VIPEIEMPGHSEEV
-276 LASYP
+276 LAVFP
-281 ELSCRPDTTY
+281 HLSCSGKPYVNSEVCIGNEDT
-291 EVTGTWGVFEEVFCP
+291 F
-306 KEETF
+306 TF
-311 QFLEGVLDE
+311 LQNVLLE
-320 VMELFPSPYIHIGGD
+320 VMEIFPSEYIHIGGD
-335 ECPKD
+335 EANMDSWRKCPLCQKR
-340 AWMKCAHCQE
+340 MKQE
-350 LIKKLGLKDDTTP
+350 GLADV
-363 NAIDGKKHTK
+363 K
-373 EEKLQS
+373 ELQS
-379 YFITRMEKYLNSKG
+379 YLIHRMEKFLNEHD
-393 RNIIGW
+393 RQLLGW
-399 DEILEGGLAPNATVM
+399 DEILEGGLAPRATVM
-414 SWRGVEG
+414 SWRGEEG
-421 GITAAKAGHD
+421 GIKAAKAGHD
-431 AIMTPSPY
+431 VIMTPGGFCYLDSYQDAPTTQPEAIGGYLTLEKVYSYDPIPEVLTKEGADYIQGVQANVWAEYITTAEHMEYMIYPRLLALAEVAWTQPDKKNWEHFHRCALKEVKWLQDNGYHPFDLSKEVGERPEAAIPVEHLGLMKTIKYTSPY
-439 AYLDQYQE
+439 APQY
-447 EPETAPTT
+447 TAGGDTALVDGLRGGWTYGDKRWQGFLNTDMDVTVDLGEVKEISSIAAEFMQLSGPYVWLPREVIISISEDGNTFTEQARLHTDVPTT
-455 IGGYQTLK
+455 EDRLVFR
-463 KTYSYNPVPDDAD
+463 TYEWDGKASARYV
-476 ELVKKHIIGVQGN
+476 
-489 IWNEY
+489 
-494 MQSDERRDYQAF
+494 RYQA
-506 PRAVA
+506 
-511 LAETGWTQNNRKNWN
+511 LSNGIEGGW
-526 SFRSRMVEDFERMDA
+526 
-541 MNVKACRNFFD
+541 
-552 VNINT
+552 
-557 HVYDGTLKAVLET
+557 L
-570 FYPDAEIRYTT
+570 
-581 DGSAP
+581 
-586 TAKSE
+586 
-591 LYTQPFT
+591 
-598 WEGYIDLQA
+598 
-607 AAFKNSKMLGKVNG
+607 
-621 KKLYANLISGKQYT
+621 
-635 TTPHWGWMSG
+635 
-645 DIFGENDILGADTTT
+645 
-660 LGLTNGKRGNI
+660 
-671 ASFTP
+671 
-676 WVAFSLNE
+676 
-684 KNNNE
+684 
-689 LVFSVDLEK
+689 
-698 PATIS
+698 
-703 KVIFGTLYNPA
+703 
-714 FRVLPASAA
+714 
-723 RVEVSTNGKEF
+723 
-734 KEVAQTSYT
+734 
-743 REYPEHGRKMFTDV
+743 FTDEIV
-757 LEFTPTEARYIK
+757 IK
-769 VTLKSGGTLRN
+769 
-780 GIDCRK
+780 
-786 DSPGDIIPSDLYVDE
+786 
-801 IEVY
+801 

>member
-262 VIPEIEMPGHAIAA
+262 VIPEIEMPGHSEEV
-276 LASYP
+276 LAVFP
-281 ELSCRPDTTY
+281 HLSCSGKPYVNSEVCIGNEDT
-291 EVTGTWGVFEEVFCP
+291 F
-306 KEETF
+306 TF
-311 QFLEGVLDE
+311 LQNVLLE
-320 VMELFPSPYIHIGGD
+320 VMEIFPSEYIHIGGD
-335 ECPKD
+335 EANMDSWRKCPLCQKR
-340 AWMKCAHCQE
+340 MKQE
-350 LIKKLGLKDDTTP
+350 GLADV
-363 NAIDGKKHTK
+363 K
-373 EEKLQS
+373 ELQS
-379 YFITRMEKYLNSKG
+379 YLIHRMEKFLNEHG
-393 RNIIGW
+393 RQLLGW
-399 DEILEGGLAPNATVM
+399 DEILEGGLAPRATVM
-414 SWRGVEG
+414 SWRGEEG
-421 GITAAKAGHD
+421 GIKAAKAGHD
-431 AIMTPSPY
+431 VIMTPGGFCYLDSYQDAPTTQPEAIGGYLTLEKVYSYDPIPEVLTKEGADYIQGVQANVWAEYITTAEHMEYMVYPRLLALAEVAWTQPDKKNWEHFHRCALKEVKWLQDNGYHPFDVSKEVGERPEAAIPVEHLGLMKTVKYTSPY
-439 AYLDQYQE
+439 APQY
-447 EPETAPTT
+447 TAGGDSALVDGLRGGWTYGDKRWQGFLNTDMDITVDLGEMKEISSIAAEFMQLSGPYVWLPREVIISISEDGNTFTEQARLHTDVPTT
-455 IGGYQTLK
+455 EDRLVFR
-463 KTYSYNPVPDDAD
+463 TYEWDGKASARYV
-476 ELVKKHIIGVQGN
+476 
-489 IWNEY
+489 
-494 MQSDERRDYQAF
+494 RYQA
-506 PRAVA
+506 
-511 LAETGWTQNNRKNWN
+511 LSNGIEGGW
-526 SFRSRMVEDFERMDA
+526 
-541 MNVKACRNFFD
+541 
-552 VNINT
+552 
-557 HVYDGTLKAVLET
+557 L
-570 FYPDAEIRYTT
+570 
-581 DGSAP
+581 
-586 TAKSE
+586 
-591 LYTQPFT
+591 
-598 WEGYIDLQA
+598 
-607 AAFKNSKMLGKVNG
+607 
-621 KKLYANLISGKQYT
+621 
-635 TTPHWGWMSG
+635 
-645 DIFGENDILGADTTT
+645 
-660 LGLTNGKRGNI
+660 
-671 ASFTP
+671 
-676 WVAFSLNE
+676 
-684 KNNNE
+684 
-689 LVFSVDLEK
+689 
-698 PATIS
+698 
-703 KVIFGTLYNPA
+703 
-714 FRVLPASAA
+714 
-723 RVEVSTNGKEF
+723 
-734 KEVAQTSYT
+734 
-743 REYPEHGRKMFTDV
+743 FTDEIV
-757 LEFTPTEARYIK
+757 IK
-769 VTLKSGGTLRN
+769 
-780 GIDCRK
+780 
-786 DSPGDIIPSDLYVDE
+786 
-801 IEVY
+801 

>member
-262 VIPEIEMPGHAIAA
+262 VIPEIEMPGHSEEV
-276 LASYP
+276 LAVFP
-281 ELSCRPDTTY
+281 HLSCSGKPYVNSEVCIGNEDT
-291 EVTGTWGVFEEVFCP
+291 F
-306 KEETF
+306 TF
-311 QFLEGVLDE
+311 LQNVLLE
-320 VMELFPSPYIHIGGD
+320 VMEIFPSEYIHIGGD
-335 ECPKD
+335 EANMDSWRKCPLCQKR
-340 AWMKCAHCQE
+340 MKQE
-350 LIKKLGLKDDTTP
+350 GLADV
-363 NAIDGKKHTK
+363 K
-373 EEKLQS
+373 ELQS
-379 YFITRMEKYLNSKG
+379 YLIHRMEKFLNEHD
-393 RNIIGW
+393 RQLLGW
-399 DEILEGGLAPNATVM
+399 DEILEGGLAPRATVM
-414 SWRGVEG
+414 SWRGEEG
-421 GITAAKAGHD
+421 GIKAAKAGHD
-431 AIMTPSPY
+431 VIMTPGGFCYLDSYQDAPTTQPEAIGGYLTLEKVYSYDPIPEVLTKEGADYIQGVQANVWAEYITTAEHMEYMVYPRLLALAEVAWTQPDKKNWEHFHRCALKEVKWLQDNGYHPFDLSKEVGERPEAAIPVEHLGLMKTVKYTSPY
-439 AYLDQYQE
+439 APQY
-447 EPETAPTT
+447 TAGGDSALVDGLRGGWTYGDKRWQGFLNTDMDITVDLGEMKEISSIAAEFMQLSGPYVWLPREVIISISEDGNTFTEQARLHTDVPTT
-455 IGGYQTLK
+455 EDRLVFR
-463 KTYSYNPVPDDAD
+463 TYEWDGKASARYV
-476 ELVKKHIIGVQGN
+476 
-489 IWNEY
+489 
-494 MQSDERRDYQAF
+494 RYQA
-506 PRAVA
+506 
-511 LAETGWTQNNRKNWN
+511 LSNGIEGGW
-526 SFRSRMVEDFERMDA
+526 
-541 MNVKACRNFFD
+541 
-552 VNINT
+552 
-557 HVYDGTLKAVLET
+557 L
-570 FYPDAEIRYTT
+570 
-581 DGSAP
+581 
-586 TAKSE
+586 
-591 LYTQPFT
+591 
-598 WEGYIDLQA
+598 
-607 AAFKNSKMLGKVNG
+607 
-621 KKLYANLISGKQYT
+621 
-635 TTPHWGWMSG
+635 
-645 DIFGENDILGADTTT
+645 
-660 LGLTNGKRGNI
+660 
-671 ASFTP
+671 
-676 WVAFSLNE
+676 
-684 KNNNE
+684 
-689 LVFSVDLEK
+689 
-698 PATIS
+698 
-703 KVIFGTLYNPA
+703 
-714 FRVLPASAA
+714 
-723 RVEVSTNGKEF
+723 
-734 KEVAQTSYT
+734 
-743 REYPEHGRKMFTDV
+743 FTDEIV
-757 LEFTPTEARYIK
+757 IK
-769 VTLKSGGTLRN
+769 
-780 GIDCRK
+780 
-786 DSPGDIIPSDLYVDE
+786 
-801 IEVY
+801 

>member
-262 VIPEIEMPGHAIAA
+262 VIPEIEMPGHSEEV
-276 LASYP
+276 LAVFP
-281 ELSCRPDTTY
+281 HLSCSGKPYVNSEVCIGNEDT
-291 EVTGTWGVFEEVFCP
+291 F
-306 KEETF
+306 TF
-311 QFLEGVLDE
+311 LQNVLLE
-320 VMELFPSPYIHIGGD
+320 VMEIFPSEYIHIGGD
-335 ECPKD
+335 EANMDSWRKCPLCQKR
-340 AWMKCAHCQE
+340 MKQE
-350 LIKKLGLKDDTTP
+350 GLADV
-363 NAIDGKKHTK
+363 K
-373 EEKLQS
+373 ELQS
-379 YFITRMEKYLNSKG
+379 YLIHRMEKFLNEHG
-393 RNIIGW
+393 RQLLGW
-399 DEILEGGLAPNATVM
+399 DEILEGGLAPRATVM
-414 SWRGVEG
+414 SWRGEEG
-421 GITAAKAGHD
+421 GIKAAKAGHD
-431 AIMTPSPY
+431 VIMTPGGFCYLDSYQDAPTTQPEAIGGYLTLEKVYSYDPIPEVLTKEGADYIQGVQANVWAEYITTAEHMEYMIYPRLLALAEVAWTQPDKKNWEHFHRCALKEVKWLQDNGYHPFDLSKEVGERPEAAIPVEHLGLMKTVKYTSPY
-439 AYLDQYQE
+439 APQY
-447 EPETAPTT
+447 TAGGDTALVDGLRGGWTYGDKRWQGFLNTDMDITVDLGEMKEISSIAAEFMQLSGPYVWLPREVIISISEDGNTFTEQARLHTDVPTT
-455 IGGYQTLK
+455 EDRLVFR
-463 KTYSYNPVPDDAD
+463 TYEWDGKASARYV
-476 ELVKKHIIGVQGN
+476 
-489 IWNEY
+489 
-494 MQSDERRDYQAF
+494 RYQA
-506 PRAVA
+506 
-511 LAETGWTQNNRKNWN
+511 LSNGIEGGW
-526 SFRSRMVEDFERMDA
+526 
-541 MNVKACRNFFD
+541 
-552 VNINT
+552 
-557 HVYDGTLKAVLET
+557 L
-570 FYPDAEIRYTT
+570 
-581 DGSAP
+581 
-586 TAKSE
+586 
-591 LYTQPFT
+591 
-598 WEGYIDLQA
+598 
-607 AAFKNSKMLGKVNG
+607 
-621 KKLYANLISGKQYT
+621 
-635 TTPHWGWMSG
+635 
-645 DIFGENDILGADTTT
+645 
-660 LGLTNGKRGNI
+660 
-671 ASFTP
+671 
-676 WVAFSLNE
+676 
-684 KNNNE
+684 
-689 LVFSVDLEK
+689 
-698 PATIS
+698 
-703 KVIFGTLYNPA
+703 
-714 FRVLPASAA
+714 
-723 RVEVSTNGKEF
+723 
-734 KEVAQTSYT
+734 
-743 REYPEHGRKMFTDV
+743 FTDEIV
-757 LEFTPTEARYIK
+757 IK
-769 VTLKSGGTLRN
+769 
-780 GIDCRK
+780 
-786 DSPGDIIPSDLYVDE
+786 
-801 IEVY
+801 